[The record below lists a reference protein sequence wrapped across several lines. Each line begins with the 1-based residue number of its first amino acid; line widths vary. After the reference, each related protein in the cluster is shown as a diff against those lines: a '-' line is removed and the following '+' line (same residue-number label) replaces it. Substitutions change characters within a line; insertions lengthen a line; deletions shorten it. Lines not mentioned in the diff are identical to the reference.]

1 MKQLLFLIFILTN
14 SMLMAQSQ
22 AIDQKW
28 KEIDQ
33 QMQNGQFKSIQ
44 PKIDEIKT
52 LSKKENNQQSYLKAL
67 FYEAKIK
74 VATTDETD
82 DVNFVFELFKKE
94 ADGKSTVN
102 NAIVHSYLAEL
113 YQLYFNE
120 NRWKIQSRTNVENQ
134 SGTDVRFWTEKTFN
148 QVIDDHFSKSIQY
161 KNDLIDAKSQ
171 DYKMI
176 LNVAGEA
183 KTAQQQ
189 ADLTPTLY
197 DVLAK
202 KYINYLN
209 QNNNQEKAKLLL
221 TDLVDINKRKG
232 FENAVLY
239 NELLLVENKRNSIS
253 IQEFIKLKEALAAK
267 YPKAWY
273 SAYVYA
279 TLATDYYG
287 LQEDKLAN
295 INKIFGVQEKVAKL
309 YPDTEEKKVIDNLI
323 SKIKSQELNVQAEK
337 YLNENQNTPIQL
349 THKNLTKVFV
359 KIFAYNEGFDGK
371 QKLQVLNVY
380 NDNRIADAQKFL
392 NSLKVV
398 DQYAIDV
405 KSFDDFQ
412 KHATIVKLNPLKAGR
427 YIVLFSNNAEFKINT
442 KDEIDFLDVMVS
454 KYAVNPLND
463 KLSVV
468 NRETG
473 KPEANV
479 TVELSNFTNYD
490 KKETKVVVADKNGVI
505 QIPSGWRNFQ
515 YRVKDEHTIYSTYYY
530 NYYNED
536 VRSTNE
542 VKIFTDRAIY
552 RPGQTVYFKG
562 IFYTS
567 RDKTR
572 KVIPN
577 TKLTLGV
584 YDVNQKEIS
593 KVDLITNEF
602 GSVNGNFVLPNNGLT
617 GNFTIKPINSQG
629 YYSFKVEEY
638 KRPKFKVEIEKNK
651 GVYSLNDQV
660 KVEGKAIAFSGANI
674 DNAKVSYRVYR
685 QEIFTFW
692 PWYRIIPP
700 NRGEREEITFGETT
714 TDAEGKFNFEF
725 VAKPAS
731 EKKKDEVRTYNYFIE
746 VNATDING
754 ETQSASSSVKVGD
767 TRMTLNVNIPE
778 KTKADE
784 LKAFKVA
791 VKNLNDETLEGK
803 GHVEIYALNAPKEIV
818 RRQKFTTDYNYYSKE
833 EFKKLFPNEPYGDE
847 MNPKTWKIDQ
857 KVFESDFDTNVSNEI
872 KFNQASNL
880 AEGYYVVK
888 GFVLDGTQKV
898 EVDKLIYVS
907 NEKKAN
913 EIKTLLTV
921 SSNESTFE
929 PKDIAKVE
937 FKSGV
942 KDAYVYYEVEANQV
956 IIEKGFLDLNKKS
969 KVEIP
974 IKEEYR
980 GGIYMNYVMTKF
992 NDVQSGSLNLAVPFT
1007 DKQLKV
1013 TAEVLRDKLTP
1024 GAKEKWQLKI
1034 EGPNKDKVSAEVLAS
1049 MYDASLDQ
1057 FASNSLD
1064 FNVYNFTNPRRNNPF
1079 NLYQFYM
1086 TTPSNVI
1093 YNHTNYDFYARG
1105 YAGLDLNLFDFGFNQ
1120 YRMSRRMMKVAAP
1133 TANVNREG
1141 KESISQTG
1149 GGEVNLVGGIEMD
1162 SANAYEEV
1170 DIALQDKALGLI
1182 TSSDNITIR
1191 GISSVDNPNA
1201 LYVIDGVVYD
1211 KAPNLNSDDIQS
1223 INVLKGEEATAL
1235 YGARGAN
1242 GVVVITTRKGANA
1255 ALDQVK
1261 ARTNLNE
1268 TAFFYPTLKTD
1279 ADGNIMI
1286 EFTTPESLT
1295 EWKFMALAHTPDL
1308 KTGYLEQNVRTQ
1320 KDLMVVPNMPRF
1332 LREGDRISVSS
1343 KINNLSDNALN
1354 GSAKLMLF
1362 DAFTN
1367 QPIDAQFKLTNAV
1380 QNFNV
1385 AKGSS
1390 DQVTWTI
1397 DVPKNVQ
1404 AVVYRVVASAGDFS
1418 DGEESALPI
1427 LTNRMMVT
1435 ETLPI
1440 YVKEGQNKSFRF
1452 ENMVNNKSTSLDN
1465 FKLTFEMT
1473 TNPIWYAIFS
1483 LPYLREYPYEC
1494 AEQVFSRLYGNMIS
1508 EKVIRSNPK
1517 IKAVFDDWNKKG
1529 ELKSK
1534 LQLNQELKN
1543 IILEETPWVKN
1554 AESEEEQMKQI
1565 AVLFQLNQMQTEM
1578 KSAFQKLS
1586 DKQQSNG
1593 GFAWFDG
1600 GRPNEYITTHIV
1612 SGFGNMKKMEV
1623 NFKAFEIDVNPLI
1636 KKAIQF
1642 IDDENLKR
1650 FNEFKKDQKSLKD
1663 VVYADGLHYLYA
1675 RSFFLTEYPL
1685 AKELEE
1691 MKTAMLKNLNDTKLD
1706 LSLQQKAMAAI
1717 VMNRFGMQPAA
1728 KIAVNSIKEKAVLS
1742 DELGM
1747 YWKENQPG
1755 WFWYQAPVETQ
1766 ALLIEAFDEVSK
1778 DEKSV
1783 EEMKVW
1789 LLKNRQ
1795 TNQWNSTKATTKAVY
1810 ALMNFGKSWMDAEKG
1825 IDVKIGNQK
1834 LNLDQNTQS
1843 GSGYVKTSWNKAE
1856 IKPEMGSV
1864 EVAKTSPGVAWG
1876 AMYWQYFEDLDKI
1889 KSAETG
1895 IRFNKKLFVK
1905 QNTTNGPVLK
1915 EITTSTPIKVGD
1927 IVTVRLEI
1935 SIDRNMQFVHI
1946 KDMRASGFEPVNV
1959 LSGYK
1964 WKGEFGYYES
1974 TRDAATNFFS
1984 DFMRKG
1990 TYVFEYDL
1998 KANNAG
2004 NFSNGITSMQN
2015 MYAPELSAQ
2024 SEGIRVEIK

>member
-1 MKQLLFLIFILTN
+1 
-14 SMLMAQSQ
+14 
-22 AIDQKW
+22 
-28 KEIDQ
+28 
-33 QMQNGQFKSIQ
+33 
-44 PKIDEIKT
+44 
-52 LSKKENNQQSYLKAL
+52 
-67 FYEAKIK
+67 
-74 VATTDETD
+74 
-82 DVNFVFELFKKE
+82 
-94 ADGKSTVN
+94 
-102 NAIVHSYLAEL
+102 
-113 YQLYFNE
+113 
-120 NRWKIQSRTNVENQ
+120 
-134 SGTDVRFWTEKTFN
+134 
-148 QVIDDHFSKSIQY
+148 
-161 KNDLIDAKSQ
+161 
-171 DYKMI
+171 
-176 LNVAGEA
+176 
-183 KTAQQQ
+183 
-189 ADLTPTLY
+189 
-197 DVLAK
+197 
-202 KYINYLN
+202 
-209 QNNNQEKAKLLL
+209 
-221 TDLVDINKRKG
+221 
-232 FENAVLY
+232 
-239 NELLLVENKRNSIS
+239 
-253 IQEFIKLKEALAAK
+253 
-267 YPKAWY
+267 
-273 SAYVYA
+273 
-279 TLATDYYG
+279 
-287 LQEDKLAN
+287 LQEL
-295 INKIFGVQEKVAKL
+295 
-309 YPDTEEKKVIDNLI
+309 
-323 SKIKSQELNVQAEK
+323 SVQAEK
-337 YLNENQNTPIQL
+337 YINENQNTPIQL
-349 THKNLTKVFV
+349 THKNLSQVFV
-359 KIFAYNEGFDGK
+359 KVFTYNEGFDGK
-371 QKLQVLNVY
+371 QKIQALNVY
-380 NDNRIADAQKFL
+380 NENRIVEAQKFL

-398 DQYAIDV
+398 DQYTIDV
-405 KSFDDFQ
+405 KSFEDYQ
-412 KHATIVKLNPLKAGR
+412 NHSTIVKLNPLKSGR
-427 YIVLFSNNAEFKINT
+427 YIVLFSNNSEFKINT
-442 KDEIDFLDVMVS
+442 KDDIDYLDVMVS
-454 KYAVNPLND
+454 KYAINSLNE
-463 KLSVV
+463 KVSVV

-473 KPEANV
+473 KPESNV
-479 TVELSNFTNYD
+479 AVEFSNLSDYN
-490 KKETKVVVADKNGVI
+490 KKETKTLTSDKDGI
-505 QIPSGWRNFQ
+505 IAFPAAWRNFQ
-515 YRVKDEHTIYSTYYY
+515 YRIKDEHTIYSTYYY
-530 NYYNED
+530 NYDRYDND
-536 VRSTNE
+536 DYST

-562 IFYTS
+562 IYYSSKDKS
-567 RDKTR
+567 RN
-572 KVIPN
+572 VIPN
-577 TKLTLGV
+577 SKLTIGL
-584 YDVNQKEIS
+584 YDVNGKELS
-593 KVDLITNEF
+593 KVDLTTNEF
-602 GSVNGNFVLPNNGLT
+602 GSVNGSFVLPSSALT
-617 GNFTIKPINSQG
+617 GNFTIRPVNVQG

-651 GVYSLNDQV
+651 GVYSLNDKV

-692 PWYRIIPP
+692 PWYRSIPAG
-700 NRGEREEITFGETT
+700 RGEREEITFGDTT

-754 ETQSASSSVKVGD
+754 ETQSESSSVKVGD
-767 TRMTLNVNIPE
+767 TRMSLNVAILE
-778 KTKADE
+778 KTKADD
-784 LKAFKVA
+784 LKAFKVE
-791 VKNLNDETLEGK
+791 VKNLNDEKLDGK
-803 GHVEIYALNAPKEIV
+803 GHIEIYSLNAPKEVV
-818 RRQKFTTDYNYYSKE
+818 RRQKFTTDYNVYTKE

-847 MNPKTWKIDQ
+847 MNPKSWTTNQ
-857 KVFESDFDTNVSNEI
+857 KVFESDFDTKVSDEI
-872 KFNQASNL
+872 TFNQASNL
-880 AEGYYVVK
+880 EEGYYVIK
-888 GFVLDGTQKV
+888 GFVLDGMQKV
-898 EVDKLIYVS
+898 EVDKLVYVS

-913 EIKTLLTV
+913 EIKTLLAV
-921 SSNESTFE
+921 SPNQSIYQ
-929 PKDIAKVE
+929 PKDVAKID
-937 FKSGV
+937 FKSGS
-942 KDAYVYYEVEANQV
+942 KNTFVYYEVEANQT
-956 IIEKGFLDLNKKS
+956 IIEKGFLDLSKKS
-969 KVEIP
+969 VVEIP

-980 GGIYMNYVMTKF
+980 GGIYVNYAMTKF
-992 NDVQSGSLNLAVPFT
+992 NDVQTGSLNLAVPFT
-1007 DKQLKV
+1007 NKQLKV
-1013 TAEVLRDKLTP
+1013 SAEVLRDKLTP

-1064 FNVYNFTNPRRNNPF
+1064 FNVYNFTNSRRNNPF
-1079 NLYQFYM
+1079 NLYQFYI
-1086 TTPSNVI
+1086 TNQSRPI
-1093 YNHTNYDFYARG
+1093 YYRTNYDFYARG

-1120 YRMSRRMMKVAAP
+1120 YRMNRMMRKSVAAS
-1133 TANVNREG
+1133 T
-1141 KESISQTG
+1141 STSQTG
-1149 GGEVNLVGGIEMD
+1149 GGEVQMEAADAEV
-1162 SANAYEEV
+1162 AYV
-1170 DIALQDKALGLI
+1170 AK
-1182 TSSDNITIR
+1182 SSNSEGAPTVIR
-1191 GISSVDNPNA
+1191 GNANFHLVDNPNV
-1201 LYVIDGVVYD
+1201 LYVVDGVVYD
-1211 KAPNLNSDDIQS
+1211 KAPELNSDDVQLM
-1223 INVLKGEEATAL
+1223 NVLKGEEATAL

-1242 GVVVITTRKGANA
+1242 GVVLITTKKGANA
-1255 ALDQVK
+1255 ALDNVK

-1268 TAFFYPTLKTD
+1268 TAFFYPNLKTD
-1279 ADGNIMI
+1279 AKGNVII

-1295 EWKFMALAHTPDL
+1295 EWKFMAIAHTPDL

-1332 LREGDRISVSS
+1332 LREGDQISVSS
-1343 KINNLSDNALN
+1343 KINNLSDKVLN

-1367 QPIDAQFKLTNAV
+1367 QPIDAQFNLKNAV
-1380 QNFNV
+1380 QNFSV

-1440 YVKEGQNKSFRF
+1440 YVKEGQKKSFQF
-1452 ENMVNNKSTSLDN
+1452 ENMINNKSTSLDN

-1508 EKVIRSNPK
+1508 EKVINSNPK

-1612 SGFGNMKKMEV
+1612 SGFGNMKKMDV
-1623 NFKAFEIDVNPLI
+1623 NFKVFEIDVNPLI

-1650 FNEFKKDQKSLKD
+1650 FKEFKKDQKSFKD
-1663 VVYADGLHYLYA
+1663 VTYSDGLHYLYA
-1675 RSFFLTEYPL
+1675 RSFFLEDYPMT
-1685 AKELEE
+1685 KELEE

-1717 VMNRFGMQPAA
+1717 VMNRFQMQSAA
-1728 KIAVNSIKEKAVLS
+1728 KIVVNSIKEKAVES
-1742 DELGM
+1742 DEMGM

-1766 ALLIEAFDEVSK
+1766 SLLIEAFDEVTK

-1810 ALMNFGKSWMDAEKG
+1810 ALMNFGKSWIDADKG

-1834 LNLDQNTQS
+1834 FDLDKNSQA
-1843 GSGYVKTSWNKAE
+1843 GSGYVKTSWNKEE
-1856 IKPEMGSV
+1856 IKPEMGKV
-1864 EVAKTSPGVAWG
+1864 EVSKTSPGVAWG

-1895 IRFNKKLFVK
+1895 IKFNKKLFVK
-1905 QNTTNGPVLK
+1905 SNSANGPILK

-1935 SIDRNMQFVHI
+1935 SVDRNMQFVHI
-1946 KDMRASGFEPVNV
+1946 KDMCASGFEPVNV

-1974 TRDAATNFFS
+1974 MRDAATNFFA
-1984 DFMRKG
+1984 DYMRKG

>member
-1 MKQLLFLIFILTN
+1 MKQFLFLLLILTN
-14 SMLMAQSQ
+14 SMLMAQSPT
-22 AIDQKW
+22 IDQKW

-33 QMQNGQFKSIQ
+33 QMQNGQFKSLQ
-44 PKIDEIKT
+44 QKIDELKT
-52 LSKKENNQQSYLKAL
+52 LSKKGNNQQSYLKAL

-74 VATTDETD
+74 VATSDETD
-82 DVNFVFELFKKE
+82 DVNFVFDLFKKDLDE
-94 ADGKSTVN
+94 KSIVN
-102 NAIVHSYLAEL
+102 NAIVYSYLAEL
-113 YQLYFNE
+113 YQLYYNE
-120 NRWKIQSRTNVENQ
+120 NRWKINSRTTIENQ
-134 SGTDVRFWTEKTFN
+134 ATNDVRFWTEDTFKKTIN
-148 QVIDDHFSKSIQY
+148 DYFSKSIQP
-161 KNDLIDAKSQ
+161 KNELINAKSQ

-176 LNVAGEA
+176 LNIAND
-183 KTAQQQ
+183 KKNAQQQ
-189 ADLTPTLY
+189 FDLTPTLY

-209 QNNNQEKAKLLL
+209 ENDEKDKANQLLS
-221 TDLVDINKRKG
+221 DLVEINKQKNN
-232 FENAVLY
+232 ENAVLY
-239 NELLLVENKRNSIS
+239 NELILIDSNRGSTSV
-253 IQEFIKLKEALAAK
+253 QEIIKQKESLATK

-273 SAYVYA
+273 SSYVYA

-295 INKIFGVQEKVAKL
+295 VNKIFEIQQKVAKL
-309 YPDTEEKKVIDNLI
+309 YPNSEELENINNLV
-323 SKIKSQELNVQAEK
+323 SKIKSQELSVQAER
-337 YLNENQNTPIQL
+337 YINENQNTPIQL
-349 THKNLTKVFV
+349 THKNIDKVYV
-359 KIFAYNEGFDGK
+359 KVLAYNEGFDGK
-371 QKLQVLNVY
+371 DKIQALNVY
-380 NDNRIADAQKFL
+380 NENKIAEAQKFL

-405 KSFDDFQ
+405 KSFEDYQ
-412 KHATIVKLNPLKAGR
+412 NHSTIVKLNPLKSGR
-427 YIVLFSNNAEFKINT
+427 YIVLFSNNSEFRINT
-442 KDEIDFLDVMVS
+442 KDDIDYLDVMVS
-454 KYAVNPLND
+454 KYAINSLND

-473 KPEANV
+473 KPESNV
-479 TVELSNFTNYD
+479 AVEFSNLTNYN
-490 KKETKVVVADKNGVI
+490 KKETKTLTSDKDGI
-505 QIPSGWRNFQ
+505 ITIPSGWRNLQ

-530 NYYNED
+530 DYNRDDED
-536 VRSTNE
+536 DDSS

-562 IFYTS
+562 IYYS
-567 RDKTR
+567 SKDKTR
-572 KVIPN
+572 NVIPN
-577 TKLTLGV
+577 SKLTIALH
-584 YDVNQKEIS
+584 DVNNKELS
-593 KVDLITNEF
+593 KIDLTTNEF
-602 GSVNGNFVLPNNGLT
+602 GSVNGSFILPSSALT
-617 GNFTIKPINSQG
+617 GDFSIRAINEDG

-660 KVEGKAIAFSGANI
+660 KVEGKAIAFSGATI

-692 PWYRIIPP
+692 PWYRSIPVG
-700 NRGEREEITFGETT
+700 RGEREEMTFGDTT
-714 TDAEGKFNFEF
+714 TDAEGKFNFDF

-754 ETQSASSSVKVGD
+754 ETQSESSSVKVGD
-767 TRMTLNVNIPE
+767 TRMSLTIAISE
-778 KTKADE
+778 KTKADK
-784 LKAFKVA
+784 LKSFNVE
-791 VKNLNDETLEGK
+791 VKNLNDEKLDGK
-803 GHVEIYALNAPKEIV
+803 GHIEIYSLNAPKEIV
-818 RRQKFTTDYNYYSKE
+818 RRQKFTTDYNFYSKE
-833 EFKKLFPNEPYGDE
+833 EFKKIFPNEPYGDE
-847 MNPKTWKIDQ
+847 MNPKTWTTNQ
-857 KVFESDFDTNVSNEI
+857 KVFEIDFDTKISDEI

-880 AEGYYVVK
+880 EEGYYVIK
-888 GFVLDGTQKV
+888 GFVMDGTQKV

-913 EIKTLLTV
+913 EIKTLLAV
-921 SSNESTFE
+921 SPNKSTYA
-929 PKDIAKVE
+929 PKDVAKIE
-937 FKSGV
+937 FKSGS
-942 KDAYVYYEVEANQV
+942 KDTYVYYEVEANQT
-956 IIEKGFLDLNKKS
+956 IIEKGFLDLSEKS
-969 KVEIP
+969 VVEIP

-980 GGIYMNYVMTKF
+980 GGIYVNYAMTKF
-992 NDVQSGSLNLAVPFT
+992 NDVRTGSLNLAVPFIN
-1007 DKQLKV
+1007 KQLKV

-1064 FNVYNFTNPRRNNPF
+1064 FKVYDFTNSRKNNPF
-1079 NLYQFYM
+1079 NLYQFYI
-1086 TTPSNVI
+1086 TNPSRPI
-1093 YNHTNYDFYARG
+1093 YYRTNYDFYARG

-1120 YRMSRRMMKVAAP
+1120 YRMNRRMMKSVAAP
-1133 TANVNREG
+1133 AQMNNELAGNVVGVQVEAADASL
-1141 KESISQTG
+1141 EAAVVTG
-1149 GGEVNLVGGIEMD
+1149 YGIPGSTNNM
-1162 SANAYEEV
+1162 
-1170 DIALQDKALGLI
+1170 
-1182 TSSDNITIR
+1182 TIR
-1191 GISSVDNPNA
+1191 GISSMEGNENA
-1201 LYVIDGVVYD
+1201 LYVVDGVVYD
-1211 KAPNLNSDDIQS
+1211 KAPELNSDDVQS
-1223 INVLKGEEATAL
+1223 INVLKGEQATAL
-1235 YGARGAN
+1235 YGARGVN
-1242 GVVVITTRKGANA
+1242 GVVVITTKKGANT
-1255 ALDQVK
+1255 ALDNVK

-1268 TAFFYPTLKTD
+1268 TAFFYPNLKTD
-1279 ADGNIMI
+1279 AKGNVII

-1295 EWKFMALAHTPDL
+1295 EWKFMAIAHTPDL
-1308 KTGYLEQNVRTQ
+1308 KTGYLEQSVRTQ

-1332 LREGDRISVSS
+1332 LREGDKISVSS
-1343 KINNLSDNALN
+1343 KINNLSDKVLN

-1367 QPIDAQFKLTNAV
+1367 QPIDAQFKLTNAT
-1380 QNFNV
+1380 QNFSV

-1440 YVKEGQNKSFRF
+1440 YVKEGQKKSFQF
-1452 ENMVNNKSTSLDN
+1452 ENMINNKSTSLDH

-1473 TNPIWYAIFS
+1473 TNPIWYAVFS

-1508 EKVIRSNPK
+1508 EKVINSNPK

-1636 KKAIQF
+1636 KKAIQY
-1642 IDDENLKR
+1642 IDNENLNR
-1650 FNEFKKDQKSLKD
+1650 FKEFKKDQKSFKD
-1663 VVYADGLHYLYA
+1663 VVYSDGLHYLYA
-1675 RSFFLTEYPL
+1675 RSFFLEDYPMS
-1685 AKELEE
+1685 KELDE
-1691 MKTAMLKNLNDTKLD
+1691 MKTVMLKNLNDKKLD
-1706 LSLQQKAMAAI
+1706 LSLQQKAMTAI
-1717 VMNRFGMQPAA
+1717 VMNRFGMQSAA
-1728 KIAVNSIKEKAVLS
+1728 KIVVNSIKEKAVES
-1742 DELGM
+1742 DEMGM

-1766 ALLIEAFDEVSK
+1766 AFLIEAFDEVSK

-1810 ALMNFGKSWMDAEKG
+1810 ALMNFGKSWIDADKG
-1825 IDVKIGNQK
+1825 ITVKIGNT
-1834 LNLDQNTQS
+1834 NFDLDKNAQA
-1843 GSGYVKTSWNKAE
+1843 GSGYVKTSWNKEE
-1856 IKPEMGSV
+1856 IKPEMGKV
-1864 EVAKTSPGVAWG
+1864 EVVKTSAGIAWG

-1895 IRFNKKLFVK
+1895 IKFNKKLFIK
-1905 QNTTNGPVLK
+1905 QNSANGPVLK

-1935 SIDRNMQFVHI
+1935 SVDRNMQFVHI

-1974 TRDAATNFFS
+1974 TRDAAINFFS
-1984 DFMRKG
+1984 DYMRKG

>member
-1 MKQLLFLIFILTN
+1 MKQLLFLLLILTN
-14 SMLMAQSQ
+14 SMLMAQSPT
-22 AIDQKW
+22 IDQKW

-44 PKIDEIKT
+44 PKIDELKT
-52 LSKKENNQQSYLKAL
+52 LSKKQNNQQSYLKAL

-74 VATTDETD
+74 VATSDETD
-82 DVNFVFELFKKE
+82 DVNFIFDLFKKDLDE
-94 ADGKSTVN
+94 KSIVN
-102 NAIVHSYLAEL
+102 NAIVYSYLAEL
-113 YQLYFNE
+113 YQLYYNE
-120 NRWKIQSRTNVENQ
+120 NRWKINSRTNVENQ
-134 SGTDVRFWTEKTFN
+134 ATNDVRFWTEDTFKKTIN
-148 QVIDDHFSKSIQY
+148 DYFSKSIQP
-161 KNDLIDAKSQ
+161 KNELINAKSQ

-176 LNVAGEA
+176 LNIVND
-183 KTAQQQ
+183 KKNAQQQ
-189 ADLTPTLY
+189 FDLTPTLY
-197 DVLAK
+197 DVLARN
-202 KYINYLN
+202 YINYLN
-209 QNNNQEKAKLLL
+209 ENDEKDKANQLLS
-221 TDLVDINKRKG
+221 DLVEINKQKNN
-232 FENAVLY
+232 ENAVLY
-239 NELLLVENKRNSIS
+239 NELILIDSNRGSTSV
-253 IQEFIKLKEALAAK
+253 QEIIKQKESLATK

-273 SAYVYA
+273 SSYVYA

-295 INKIFGVQEKVAKL
+295 VNKIFELQQKVAKL
-309 YPDTEEKKVIDNLI
+309 YPNSEELENINNLVL
-323 SKIKSQELNVQAEK
+323 KIKSQELSVQAER
-337 YLNENQNTPIQL
+337 YINENQNTPIQL
-349 THKNLTKVFV
+349 THKNLSQVFV

-371 QKLQVLNVY
+371 DKIQALNVY
-380 NDNRIADAQKFL
+380 NENRIAEAQKFL

-405 KSFDDFQ
+405 KSFEDYQ
-412 KHATIVKLNPLKAGR
+412 NHSTIVKLNSLKSGR
-427 YIVLFSNNAEFKINT
+427 YIVLFSNNSEFRINT
-442 KDEIDFLDVMVS
+442 KDDIDYLDVMVS
-454 KYAVNPLND
+454 KYAINSLND

-473 KPEANV
+473 KPESNV
-479 TVELSNFTNYD
+479 AVEFSNLTNYN
-490 KKETKVVVADKNGVI
+490 KKETKTLTSDKDGI
-505 QIPSGWRNFQ
+505 ITIPSGWRNLQ

-530 NYYNED
+530 DYDRYDED
-536 VRSTNE
+536 DDSS

-562 IFYTS
+562 IYFTNKGKE
-567 RDKTR
+567 RQVLPKR
-572 KVIPN
+572 KV
-577 TKLTLGV
+577 TFFLE
-584 YDVNQKEIS
+584 DVNGKDITEIE
-593 KVDLITNEF
+593 LTTNEF
-602 GSVNGNFVLPNNGLT
+602 GSVNGNFVLPANGLT
-617 GNFTIKPINSQG
+617 GDFRIYVENDDVDELGSH
-629 YYSFKVEEY
+629 SFKVEEY

-651 GVYSLNDQV
+651 GVYSLNDKV

-692 PWYRIIPP
+692 PWYRSIPAG
-700 NRGEREEITFGETT
+700 RGEREEITFGDTT

-725 VAKPAS
+725 VAKSAS

-754 ETQSASSSVKVGD
+754 ETQSESSSVKVGD
-767 TRMTLNVNIPE
+767 TRMSLNITISE
-778 KTKADE
+778 KTKADD
-784 LKAFKVA
+784 LKAFKIE
-791 VKNLNDETLEGK
+791 VKNLNDEKLDGK
-803 GHVEIYALNAPKEIV
+803 GHVEIYSLNAPKEIV
-818 RRQKFTTDYNYYSKE
+818 RRQKFTTDYNVYSKE
-833 EFKKLFPNEPYGDE
+833 EFKKIFPNEPYGDE
-847 MNPKTWKIDQ
+847 MNPKTWTTNQ
-857 KVFESDFDTNVSNEI
+857 KVFESDFDTKISDEI

-880 AEGYYVVK
+880 EEGYYVVK
-888 GFVLDGTQKV
+888 GFVFDGTQKV

-913 EIKTLLTV
+913 AIKTLLAV
-921 SSNESTFE
+921 SPNKSTFE
-929 PKDIAKVE
+929 PKDVAKIE
-937 FKSGV
+937 FKSGS
-942 KDAYVYYEVEANQV
+942 KDTYVYYEVEANQL
-956 IIEKGFLDLNKKS
+956 IIEKGFLDLSKKS
-969 KVEIP
+969 VVEIP

-980 GGIYMNYVMTKF
+980 GGIYVNYAMTKF
-992 NDVQSGSLNLAVPFT
+992 NDVQTGSLNLAVPFT
-1007 DKQLKV
+1007 NKQLKV
-1013 TAEVLRDKLTP
+1013 SVEVLRDKLTP

-1079 NLYQFYM
+1079 NLYQFYL
-1086 TTPSNVI
+1086 TNQSRAI
-1093 YNHTNYDFYARG
+1093 YYRTNYDFYARG

-1120 YRMSRRMMKVAAP
+1120 YSMNRRMMKSVAAP
-1133 TANVNREG
+1133 TSNVENELAG
-1141 KESISQTG
+1141 NVAGIQVEAADVALEESVVVGFGQVKKENITG
-1149 GGEVNLVGGIEMD
+1149 GNVV
-1162 SANAYEEV
+1162 
-1170 DIALQDKALGLI
+1170 
-1182 TSSDNITIR
+1182 IR
-1191 GISSVDNPNA
+1191 GASSLQGNENA
-1201 LYVIDGVVYD
+1201 LYVVDGVVYD
-1211 KAPNLNSDDIQS
+1211 KAPELNPDDIQS
-1223 INVLKGEEATAL
+1223 MNVLKGGEATAL

-1242 GVVVITTRKGANA
+1242 GVVVITTKKGANA
-1255 ALDQVK
+1255 ALDNVK

-1268 TAFFYPTLKTD
+1268 TAFFYPNLKTD
-1279 ADGNIMI
+1279 AKGNSII

-1295 EWKFMALAHTPDL
+1295 EWKFMAIAHTPDL

-1332 LREGDRISVSS
+1332 LREGDQISVSS
-1343 KINNLSDNALN
+1343 KINNLSDKVLN

-1380 QNFNV
+1380 QNFSV
-1385 AKGSS
+1385 ARGNS

-1440 YVKEGQNKSFRF
+1440 YVKEGQKKSFQF
-1452 ENMVNNKSTSLDN
+1452 ENMTNNKSTSLDN

-1508 EKVIRSNPK
+1508 EKVINSNPK

-1612 SGFGNMKKMEV
+1612 SGFGNMKKMDV

-1650 FNEFKKDQKSLKD
+1650 FKEFKKDQKSFKD
-1663 VVYADGLHYLYA
+1663 VVYSDGLHYLYA
-1675 RSFFLTEYPL
+1675 RSFFLEDYPMS
-1685 AKELEE
+1685 KELEE

-1717 VMNRFGMQPAA
+1717 VMNRFQMQSMA
-1728 KIAVNSIKEKAVLS
+1728 KIVVNSIKEKAVES
-1742 DELGM
+1742 DEMGM

-1766 ALLIEAFDEVSK
+1766 SLLIEAFDEVTK

-1810 ALMNFGKSWMDAEKG
+1810 ALM
-1825 IDVKIGNQK
+1825 
-1834 LNLDQNTQS
+1834 
-1843 GSGYVKTSWNKAE
+1843 
-1856 IKPEMGSV
+1856 
-1864 EVAKTSPGVAWG
+1864 
-1876 AMYWQYFEDLDKI
+1876 
-1889 KSAETG
+1889 
-1895 IRFNKKLFVK
+1895 
-1905 QNTTNGPVLK
+1905 
-1915 EITTSTPIKVGD
+1915 
-1927 IVTVRLEI
+1927 
-1935 SIDRNMQFVHI
+1935 
-1946 KDMRASGFEPVNV
+1946 
-1959 LSGYK
+1959 
-1964 WKGEFGYYES
+1964 
-1974 TRDAATNFFS
+1974 
-1984 DFMRKG
+1984 
-1990 TYVFEYDL
+1990 
-1998 KANNAG
+1998 
-2004 NFSNGITSMQN
+2004 
-2015 MYAPELSAQ
+2015 
-2024 SEGIRVEIK
+2024 

>member
-82 DVNFVFELFKKE
+82 DVNFIFDLFKKE
-94 ADGKSTVN
+94 LGGKSTVN

-120 NRWKIQSRTNVENQ
+120 NRWKIQGRTNVENQ
-134 SGTDVRFWTEKTFN
+134 SGTDVRFWTEETFN

-209 QNNNQEKAKLLL
+209 QNNNQEKANLLL

-239 NELLLVENKRNSIS
+239 NELLLVENKRNLIS
-253 IQEFIKLKEALAAK
+253 AQEFIKLKEALAAK

-295 INKIFGVQEKVAKL
+295 VNKIFDIQEKVAKL
-309 YPDTEEKKVIDNLI
+309 YPDTEEKKVIDNLV

-412 KHATIVKLNPLKAGR
+412 EHATIVKLNPLKAGR

-479 TVELSNFTNYD
+479 AVELSNFTNYN

-584 YDVNQKEIS
+584 YDVNQKEVS

-651 GVYSLNDQV
+651 GIYSLNDQV

-692 PWYRIIPP
+692 PWYRSIPA
-700 NRGEREEITFGETT
+700 NRGEREEIAFGETA

-731 EKKKDEVRTYNYFIE
+731 EKKKDEIRTYNYFIE

-754 ETQSASSSVKVGD
+754 ETQSESSSVKVGD
-767 TRMTLNVNIPE
+767 TRMTLNVNISE
-778 KTKADE
+778 KTKAEE
-784 LKAFKVA
+784 LKTFKVD

-818 RRQKFTTDYNYYSKE
+818 RRQKFTTDYNVYSKE

-880 AEGYYVVK
+880 EEGYYVVK
-888 GFVLDGTQKV
+888 GFVLDGMQKV
-898 EVDKLIYVS
+898 EVDKLIYIS
-907 NEKKAN
+907 NEKKTN

-921 SSNESTFE
+921 SSNKSTFQ
-929 PKDIAKVE
+929 PKDVAKVE

-980 GGIYMNYVMTKF
+980 GGIYMNYAMTKF

-1034 EGPNKDKVSAEVLAS
+1034 EGPNKDKVSEEVLAG

-1105 YAGLDLNLFDFGFNQ
+1105 YAGLELNLFDFGFNQ

-1133 TANVNREG
+1133 TANVANELAG
-1141 KESISQTG
+1141 SIAGVQAEAADAS
-1149 GGEVNLVGGIEMD
+1149 L
-1162 SANAYEEV
+1162 EEV
-1170 DIALQDKALGLI
+1170 VTVGYGGPGGA
-1182 TSSDNITIR
+1182 DNIRIR
-1191 GISSVDNPNA
+1191 GASSLAGYEKA
-1201 LYVIDGVVYD
+1201 LYVVDGVVHD
-1211 KAPNLNSDDIQS
+1211 KAPNFNSDDIQS
-1223 INVLKGEEATAL
+1223 MNVLKGEEATAL

-1242 GVVVITTRKGANA
+1242 GVVVITTKKGANT

-1332 LREGDRISVSS
+1332 LREGDKVSVSS
-1343 KINNLSDNALN
+1343 KINNLSDNVLN

-1367 QPIDAQFKLTNAV
+1367 QPIDGQFKLTNAV
-1380 QNFNV
+1380 QNFSV

-1440 YVKEGQNKSFRF
+1440 YVKEGQKKSFRF

-1508 EKVIRSNPK
+1508 EKVINSNPK
-1517 IKAVFDDWNKKG
+1517 IKVVFDDWNKKG

-1623 NFKAFEIDVNPLI
+1623 NFKAFEMDINPLV

-1663 VVYADGLHYLYA
+1663 IVYADGLHYLYA

-1717 VMNRFGMQPAA
+1717 VMNRFGMQPVA
-1728 KIAVNSIKEKAVLS
+1728 KTVVNSIKEKAVLS

-1778 DEKSV
+1778 DAKSV

-1834 LNLDQNTQS
+1834 LDLDQNTQA

-1856 IKPEMGSV
+1856 IKLDMGSV

-1905 QNTTNGPVLK
+1905 QNTANGPVLK
-1915 EITTSTPIKVGD
+1915 EITISTPIKVGD

-1935 SIDRNMQFVHI
+1935 STDRNMQFVHI

>member
-1 MKQLLFLIFILTN
+1 MKQFLFLLLILTN
-14 SMLMAQSQ
+14 SMLMAQSPT
-22 AIDQKW
+22 IDQKW

-33 QMQNGQFKSIQ
+33 QMQNGQFKSLQ
-44 PKIDEIKT
+44 QKIDELKT
-52 LSKKENNQQSYLKAL
+52 LSKKGNNQQSYLKAL
-67 FYEAKIK
+67 FYESKIK
-74 VATTDETD
+74 VATSDEKD
-82 DVNFVFELFKKE
+82 DVNFVFDLFKKE
-94 ADGKSTVN
+94 LNEKSNVN
-102 NAIVHSYLAEL
+102 NAITNSYLADL

-120 NRWKIQSRTNVENQ
+120 NRWKINSRTTIENQ
-134 SGTDVRFWTEKTFN
+134 ATNDVRFWTEETFN
-148 QVIDDHFSKSIQY
+148 KTINNYFSKSIQP
-161 KNDLIDAKSQ
+161 KNELINAKSQ
-171 DYKMI
+171 EYKMI
-176 LNVAGEA
+176 LNLADD
-183 KTAQQQ
+183 KKNAQEQL
-189 ADLTPTLY
+189 DLTPTLY
-197 DVLAK
+197 DILVK

-209 QNNNQEKAKLLL
+209 QNDEKDKANQLLN
-221 TDLVDINKRKG
+221 DLVQLNTQKNN
-232 FENAVLY
+232 ENAVLY
-239 NELLLVENKRNSIS
+239 NELILIDSKRGSTS
-253 IQEFIKLKEALAAK
+253 VQEIIKQKEILATK

-273 SAYVYA
+273 SSYVYA

-287 LQEDKLAN
+287 LEEDKLAN
-295 INKIFGVQEKVAKL
+295 VKKIFDVQEKIAKQ
-309 YPDTEEKKVIDNLI
+309 YPNSEEKRVVDNLV
-323 SKIKSQELNVQAEK
+323 SKIKAQELNVLAEK
-337 YLNENQNTPIQL
+337 YINDNQNTPIQL
-349 THKNLTKVFV
+349 THKNIDKVYV
-359 KIFAYNEGFDGK
+359 KVLAYNAGFDDK
-371 QKLQVLNVY
+371 QKSQILNVY
-380 NDNRIADAQKFL
+380 NENRITEAQNFL

-398 DQYAIDV
+398 DHYTIDV
-405 KSFDDFQ
+405 KSFEDFQ
-412 KHATIVKLNPLKAGR
+412 NHSTIVKLNPLKSAR
-427 YIVLFSNNAEFKINT
+427 YIVLFSNNSEFKINT
-442 KDEIDFLDVMVS
+442 KDDIDYLDIMVS
-454 KYAVNPLND
+454 KYAINSLND

-473 KPEANV
+473 KPES
-479 TVELSNFTNYD
+479 TISVEFSNLTNYN
-490 KKETKVVVADKNGVI
+490 KKEFKTLVSDKNGMI

-530 NYYNED
+530 DYDRYDED
-536 VRSTNE
+536 DEDFSVQ
-542 VKIFTDRAIY
+542 IFTDRAIY

-562 IFYTS
+562 IYFTNKGKE
-567 RDKTR
+567 RQVLPKK
-572 KVIPN
+572 KVTIF
-577 TKLTLGV
+577 LE
-584 YDVNQKEIS
+584 DVNGKDITEIE
-593 KVDLITNEF
+593 LTTNEF
-602 GSVNGNFVLPNNGLT
+602 GSVNGNFVLPANGLT
-617 GNFTIKPINSQG
+617 GDFRIYAENDDVDELGSH
-629 YYSFKVEEY
+629 SFKVEEY

-651 GVYSLNDQV
+651 GVYSLNDKV
-660 KVEGKAIAFSGANI
+660 KVEGKAIAFSGATI

-692 PWYRIIPP
+692 PWYRSIPVG
-700 NRGEREEITFGETT
+700 RGEREEMTFGDTT

-754 ETQSASSSVKVGD
+754 ETQSESSSVKVGD
-767 TRMTLNVNIPE
+767 TRMTLTIAISE

-784 LKAFKVA
+784 LNSFNVE
-791 VKNLNDETLEGK
+791 VKNLNDEKLDGK
-803 GHVEIYALNAPKEIV
+803 GHIEIYSLNAPKEIV
-818 RRQKFTTDYNYYSKE
+818 RRQKFTTDYNFYSKE
-833 EFKKLFPNEPYGDE
+833 EFKKIFPNEPYGDE
-847 MNPKTWKIDQ
+847 MNPKTWTTNQ
-857 KVFESDFDTNVSNEI
+857 KVFESDFDTKISDEI

-880 AEGYYVVK
+880 EEGYYVIK
-888 GFVLDGTQKV
+888 GFVMDGTQKV

-913 EIKTLLTV
+913 EIKTLLAV
-921 SSNESTFE
+921 SPNKSTYA
-929 PKDIAKVE
+929 PKDVAKIE
-937 FKSGV
+937 FKSGS
-942 KDAYVYYEVEANQV
+942 KDTYVYYEVEANQT
-956 IIEKGFLDLNKKS
+956 IIEKGFLDLSEKS
-969 KVEIP
+969 VVEIP

-980 GGIYMNYVMTKF
+980 GGIYVNYAMTKF
-992 NDVQSGSLNLAVPFT
+992 NDVRTGSLNLAVPFT
-1007 DKQLKV
+1007 NKQLKV
-1013 TAEVLRDKLTP
+1013 SAEVLRDKLTP

-1064 FNVYNFTNPRRNNPF
+1064 FNVYNFTNSRRNNPF
-1079 NLYQFYM
+1079 NLYQFYS
-1086 TTPSNVI
+1086 TNPSRAI
-1093 YNHTNYDFYARG
+1093 YYRTNYDFYARG

-1120 YRMSRRMMKVAAP
+1120 YRMNRMMRKSAAP
-1133 TANVNREG
+1133 NQPSTITERVEGIQMEPAADVSLEGSVVTALGITRDKKSLG
-1141 KESISQTG
+1141 YASSDSIS
-1149 GGEVNLVGGIEMD
+1149 
-1162 SANAYEEV
+1162 
-1170 DIALQDKALGLI
+1170 
-1182 TSSDNITIR
+1182 IR
-1191 GISSVDNPNA
+1191 GISSSDNPNA
-1201 LYVIDGVVYD
+1201 LYVVDGVVYD
-1211 KAPNLNSDDIQS
+1211 KAPELNSDDVQS
-1223 INVLKGEEATAL
+1223 INVLKGEQATAL

-1242 GVVVITTRKGANA
+1242 GVIIITTKKGANA

-1268 TAFFYPTLKTD
+1268 TAFFYPNLKTD
-1279 ADGNIMI
+1279 AKGSVII

-1295 EWKFMALAHTPDL
+1295 EWKFMAIAHTPDL

-1332 LREGDRISVSS
+1332 LREGDKISVSS
-1343 KINNLSDNALN
+1343 KINNLSDKVLN

-1367 QPIDAQFKLTNAV
+1367 QPIDAQFKLTNAT
-1380 QNFNV
+1380 QNFSV

-1440 YVKEGQNKSFRF
+1440 YVKEGQNKSFQF
-1452 ENMVNNKSTSLDN
+1452 ENMINNKSTSLDH

-1473 TNPIWYAIFS
+1473 TNPIWYAVFS

-1508 EKVIRSNPK
+1508 EKVINSNPK

-1554 AESEEEQMKQI
+1554 AESEEEQRKQI

-1612 SGFGNMKKMEV
+1612 SGFGNMKKMDV

-1636 KKAIQF
+1636 KKAIQY
-1642 IDDENLKR
+1642 IDNENLNR
-1650 FNEFKKDQKSLKD
+1650 FKEFKKDQKSFKNI
-1663 VVYADGLHYLYA
+1663 VYSDGLHYLYA
-1675 RSFFLTEYPL
+1675 RSFFLEDYPMS
-1685 AKELEE
+1685 KNLEE
-1691 MKTAMLKNLNDTKLD
+1691 MKTAMLKNLNDTKLE

-1717 VMNRFGMQPAA
+1717 VMNRFGMQSAA
-1728 KIAVNSIKEKAVLS
+1728 KIVVNSIKEKAVES
-1742 DELGM
+1742 DEMGM

-1766 ALLIEAFDEVSK
+1766 AFLIEAFDEVSK

-1810 ALMNFGKSWMDAEKG
+1810 ALMNFGKSWIDADKG
-1825 IDVKIGNQK
+1825 ITVKIGNT
-1834 LNLDQNTQS
+1834 NFDLDKNSQA
-1843 GSGYVKTSWNKAE
+1843 GSGYVKTSWNKEE
-1856 IKPEMGSV
+1856 IKPEMGKV

-1895 IRFNKKLFVK
+1895 IQFNKKLFVK
-1905 QNTTNGPVLK
+1905 TNSANGPVLK

-1984 DFMRKG
+1984 DYMRKG

>member
-1 MKQLLFLIFILTN
+1 MKQLLFLLLILTN
-14 SMLMAQSQ
+14 SMLMAQSPT
-22 AIDQKW
+22 IDQKW

-44 PKIDEIKT
+44 PKIDELKA
-52 LSKKENNQQSYLKAL
+52 LSRKQNNQQSYLKAL

-74 VATTDETD
+74 VATSDETD
-82 DVNFVFELFKKE
+82 DVNFVFDLFKKDLDE
-94 ADGKSTVN
+94 KSIVN
-102 NAIVHSYLAEL
+102 NAIVYSYLAEL
-113 YQLYFNE
+113 YQLYYNE
-120 NRWKIQSRTNVENQ
+120 NRWKINSRTNVENQ
-134 SGTDVRFWTEKTFN
+134 ATNDVRFWTEDTFKKTIN
-148 QVIDDHFSKSIQY
+148 DYFSKSIQP
-161 KNDLIDAKSQ
+161 KNELINAKSQ

-176 LNVAGEA
+176 LNLAED
-183 KTAQQQ
+183 KKNAQQQ
-189 ADLTPTLY
+189 LDLTPTLY
-197 DVLAK
+197 DVLARN
-202 KYINYLN
+202 YINYLN
-209 QNNNQEKAKLLL
+209 ENDEKDKANQLLS
-221 TDLVDINKRKG
+221 DLVEINKQKNN
-232 FENAVLY
+232 ENAVLY
-239 NELLLVENKRNSIS
+239 NELILIDSNRGSTSV
-253 IQEFIKLKEALAAK
+253 QEIIKQKESLATK

-273 SAYVYA
+273 SSYVYA

-295 INKIFGVQEKVAKL
+295 VNKIFELQQKVAKL
-309 YPDTEEKKVIDNLI
+309 YPNSEELENINNLV
-323 SKIKSQELNVQAEK
+323 SKIKSQELSVQAER
-337 YLNENQNTPIQL
+337 YINENQNTPIQL
-349 THKNLTKVFV
+349 THKNLSQVFV
-359 KIFAYNEGFDGK
+359 RIFAYNEGFDGK
-371 QKLQVLNVY
+371 DKVQALNVY
-380 NDNRIADAQKFL
+380 NENKIAEAQKFL

-405 KSFDDFQ
+405 KSFEDYQ
-412 KHATIVKLNPLKAGR
+412 NHSTIVKLNPLKSGR
-427 YIVLFSNNAEFKINT
+427 YIVLFSNNSEFRINT
-442 KDEIDFLDVMVS
+442 KDDIDYLDVMVS
-454 KYAVNPLND
+454 KYAINSLND

-473 KPEANV
+473 KPESNV
-479 TVELSNFTNYD
+479 AVEFSNLTNYN
-490 KKETKVVVADKNGVI
+490 KKETKTLTSDKDGI
-505 QIPSGWRNFQ
+505 ITIPSGWRNLQ

-530 NYYNED
+530 DYDRDDED
-536 VRSTNE
+536 DDSS

-562 IFYTS
+562 IYYLS
-567 RDKTR
+567 KDKTR
-572 KVIPN
+572 NIIPN
-577 TKLTLGV
+577 SKLTIAL
-584 YDVNQKEIS
+584 YDVNNKELS
-593 KVDLITNEF
+593 KIDLTTNEF
-602 GSVNGNFVLPNNGLT
+602 GSVNGSFILPSSALT
-617 GNFTIKPINSQG
+617 GNFSIRAINEDG

-651 GVYSLNDQV
+651 GVYSLNDKV

-692 PWYRIIPP
+692 PWYRSIPAG
-700 NRGEREEITFGETT
+700 RGEREEITFGDTT

-754 ETQSASSSVKVGD
+754 ETQSESSSVKVGD
-767 TRMTLNVNIPE
+767 TRISLNIAISE
-778 KTKADE
+778 KAKVDD
-784 LKAFKVA
+784 LKAFKIE
-791 VKNLNDETLEGK
+791 VKNLNDEKLDGK
-803 GHVEIYALNAPKEIV
+803 GHVEIYSLNAPKEIV
-818 RRQKFTTDYNYYSKE
+818 RRQKFTTDYNIYSKE
-833 EFKKLFPNEPYGDE
+833 EFKKIFPNEPYGDE
-847 MNPKTWKIDQ
+847 INPKTWTTNQ
-857 KVFESDFDTNVSNEI
+857 KVFESDFDTKVSDEI

-880 AEGYYVVK
+880 EEGYYVFK
-888 GFVLDGTQKV
+888 GFVMDGTQKV
-898 EVDKLIYVS
+898 EVDKLVYVS

-913 EIKTLLTV
+913 EIKTLLAV
-921 SSNESTFE
+921 SPNQSTYQ
-929 PKDIAKVE
+929 PKDVAKIE
-937 FKSGV
+937 FKSGS
-942 KDAYVYYEVEANQV
+942 KNTFVYYEVEANQT
-956 IIEKGFLDLNKKS
+956 IIEKGFLDLSKKS
-969 KVEIP
+969 VVEIP

-980 GGIYMNYVMTKF
+980 GGIYVNYAMTKF
-992 NDVQSGSLNLAVPFT
+992 NDVQTGSLNLAIPFT
-1007 DKQLKV
+1007 NKQLKV

-1064 FNVYNFTNPRRNNPF
+1064 FNVYNFTNSRRNNPF
-1079 NLYQFYM
+1079 NLYQFYS
-1086 TTPSNVI
+1086 TNSSRAI
-1093 YNHTNYDFYARG
+1093 YYRTNYDFYARG

-1120 YRMSRRMMKVAAP
+1120 YRMNRRMMKSVAAP
-1133 TANVNREG
+1133 SANVENELAG
-1141 KESISQTG
+1141 SVAGIQVETADAEVAYVAKSSNS
-1149 GGEVNLVGGIEMD
+1149 GEAPTV
-1162 SANAYEEV
+1162 
-1170 DIALQDKALGLI
+1170 
-1182 TSSDNITIR
+1182 IR
-1191 GISSVDNPNA
+1191 GNANYYLADNSLA
-1201 LYVIDGVVYD
+1201 LYVIDGIVYD
-1211 KAPNLNSDDIQS
+1211 KMPELNPDDIQS
-1223 INVLKGEEATAL
+1223 MNILKGGEATAL

-1242 GVVVITTRKGANA
+1242 GVVVITTKKGANA
-1255 ALDQVK
+1255 ALDNVK

-1268 TAFFYPTLKTD
+1268 TAFFYPNLKTD
-1279 ADGNIMI
+1279 SKGNVII

-1295 EWKFMALAHTPDL
+1295 EWKFMAIAYTPDL

-1332 LREGDRISVSS
+1332 LREGDQISVSS
-1343 KINNLSDNALN
+1343 KINNLSDKVLN

-1367 QPIDAQFKLTNAV
+1367 QPIDAQFKLINAV
-1380 QNFNV
+1380 QDFSV

-1440 YVKEGQNKSFRF
+1440 YVKEGQKKSFQF
-1452 ENMVNNKSTSLDN
+1452 ENMMNNKLTSLDN

-1508 EKVIRSNPK
+1508 EKVINSNPK

-1586 DKQQSNG
+1586 DKQLSNG

-1612 SGFGNMKKMEV
+1612 SGFGNMKKMDV

-1650 FNEFKKDQKSLKD
+1650 FKEFKKDQKSFKD
-1663 VVYADGLHYLYA
+1663 VTYSDGLHYLYA
-1675 RSFFLTEYPL
+1675 RSFFLEDYPMS
-1685 AKELEE
+1685 KELEE

-1717 VMNRFGMQPAA
+1717 VMNRFQMQSAA
-1728 KIAVNSIKEKAVLS
+1728 KIVVNSIKEKAVES
-1742 DELGM
+1742 DEMGM

-1766 ALLIEAFDEVSK
+1766 SLLIEAFDEVTK

-1810 ALMNFGKSWMDAEKG
+1810 ALMNFGKSWIDADKG

-1834 LNLDQNTQS
+1834 FDLDKNSQA
-1843 GSGYVKTSWNKAE
+1843 GSGYVKTSWNKEE
-1856 IKPEMGSV
+1856 IKPEMGKV
-1864 EVAKTSPGVAWG
+1864 EVSKTSPGVAWG

-1895 IRFNKKLFVK
+1895 IKFNKKLFVK
-1905 QNTTNGPVLK
+1905 SNSANGPILK

-1935 SIDRNMQFVHI
+1935 SVDRNMQFVHI
-1946 KDMRASGFEPVNV
+1946 KDMRASGFEPVNA

-1984 DFMRKG
+1984 DYMRKG

>member
-1 MKQLLFLIFILTN
+1 MKQFLFLLLILTN
-14 SMLMAQSQ
+14 SMLMAQSPT
-22 AIDQKW
+22 IDQKW

-33 QMQNGQFKSIQ
+33 QMQNGQFKSLQ
-44 PKIDEIKT
+44 PKIDELKA

-67 FYEAKIK
+67 FYESKIK
-74 VATTDETD
+74 VATSDEKD
-82 DVNFVFELFKKE
+82 DVNFVFDLFKKE
-94 ADGKSTVN
+94 LNEKSNVN
-102 NAIVHSYLAEL
+102 NAITNSYLADL
-113 YQLYFNE
+113 YQLYYNE
-120 NRWKIQSRTNVENQ
+120 NSWKINSRTTIENQ
-134 SGTDVRFWTEKTFN
+134 ATNDVRFWTEETFKKTIN
-148 QVIDDHFSKSIQY
+148 NYFSKSIQP
-161 KNDLIDAKSQ
+161 KNELINAKSQ
-171 DYKMI
+171 EYKMI
-176 LNVAGEA
+176 LNLADD
-183 KTAQQQ
+183 KKNAQEQL
-189 ADLTPTLY
+189 DLTPTLY
-197 DVLAK
+197 DVLVRN
-202 KYINYLN
+202 YINYLN
-209 QNNNQEKAKLLL
+209 QNDEKDKANQLLS
-221 TDLVDINKRKG
+221 DLVEINKQKNN
-232 FENAVLY
+232 ENAVLY
-239 NELLLVENKRNSIS
+239 NELILLENKRDSIS
-253 IQEFIKLKEALAAK
+253 IQDFIKQKEILATK
-267 YPKAWY
+267 YPKSWY
-273 SAYVYA
+273 SAFVYA

-287 LQEDKLAN
+287 LEEDKLAN
-295 INKIFGVQEKVAKL
+295 VKKIFDIQEKLAKL
-309 YPDTEEKKVIDNLI
+309 YPNSDEKRVVDNLVL
-323 SKIKSQELNVQAEK
+323 KIKAQELNVQAEK
-337 YLNENQNTPIQL
+337 YINENQNTPIQL
-349 THKNLTKVFV
+349 THKNIDKVYV
-359 KIFAYNEGFDGK
+359 KVLAYNAGFEDK
-371 QKLQVLNVY
+371 QKSQFLNVY
-380 NDNRIADAQKFL
+380 NKNRIAEAQKFL

-405 KSFDDFQ
+405 KSFEDFQ
-412 KHATIVKLNPLKAGR
+412 NHSTIVKLNPLNAGR
-427 YIVLFSNNAEFKINT
+427 YIVLFSNHSEFKINT
-442 KDEIDFLDVMVS
+442 KDDIDYLDVMVS
-454 KYAVNPLND
+454 KYAINSLND

-473 KPEANV
+473 KPES
-479 TVELSNFTNYD
+479 TISVEFSNLTNYN
-490 KKETKVVVADKNGVI
+490 KKEFKTLVSDKNGMI
-505 QIPSGWRNFQ
+505 QIPSGWRNLQ

-530 NYYNED
+530 DYDRDDED
-536 VRSTNE
+536 DDSS

-562 IFYTS
+562 IYYS
-567 RDKTR
+567 SKDKTR
-572 KVIPN
+572 NVIPN
-577 TKLTLGV
+577 SKLTIAL
-584 YDVNQKEIS
+584 YDVNNKELS
-593 KVDLITNEF
+593 KIDLTTNEF
-602 GSVNGNFVLPNNGLT
+602 GSVNGSFILPSSALT
-617 GNFTIKPINSQG
+617 GNFSIRAINSQG

-651 GVYSLNDQV
+651 GVYSLNDKV
-660 KVEGKAIAFSGANI
+660 KVEGKAIAFSGAAI

-692 PWYRIIPP
+692 PWYRSIPVG
-700 NRGEREEITFGETT
+700 RGQREEITFGETT

-746 VNATDING
+746 VNTTDING
-754 ETQSASSSVKVGD
+754 ETQSESSSVKVGD
-767 TRMTLNVNIPE
+767 TRMSLTIAISE
-778 KTKADE
+778 KTKVDD
-784 LKAFKVA
+784 LKSFKVE
-791 VKNLNDETLEGK
+791 VKNLNDEKLDGK
-803 GHVEIYALNAPKEIV
+803 GHIEIYSLNAPKEIV
-818 RRQKFTTDYNYYSKE
+818 RRQKFTTDYNFYSKK
-833 EFKKLFPNEPYGDE
+833 EFKKIFPNEPYGDE
-847 MNPKTWKIDQ
+847 MNPKTWTTNQ
-857 KVFESDFDTNVSNEI
+857 KVFESDFDTKISDEI

-880 AEGYYVVK
+880 EEGYYVVK
-888 GFVLDGTQKV
+888 GFVMDGTQKV

-913 EIKTLLTV
+913 AIKTLLAV
-921 SSNESTFE
+921 SPNKSTFE
-929 PKDIAKVE
+929 PKDVAKIE
-937 FKSGV
+937 FKSGS
-942 KDAYVYYEVEANQV
+942 KDTYVYYEVEANQT
-956 IIEKGFLDLNKKS
+956 IIEKGFLDLSKKS
-969 KVEIP
+969 VVEIP

-980 GGIYMNYVMTKF
+980 GGIYLNYAMTKF
-992 NDVQSGSLNLAVPFT
+992 NDVQTGSLNLAVPFT
-1007 DKQLKV
+1007 NKQLKV

-1064 FNVYNFTNPRRNNPF
+1064 FNVYNFTNRRRNNPF
-1079 NLYQFYM
+1079 NLYQFYI
-1086 TTPSNVI
+1086 TNQSRTI
-1093 YNHTNYDFYARG
+1093 YYRTNYDFYARG
-1105 YAGLDLNLFDFGFNQ
+1105 YADLDFNLFDFEFNQ
-1120 YRMSRRMMKVAAP
+1120 YRMNNRMKKSVVAP
-1133 TANVNREG
+1133 IST
-1141 KESISQTG
+1141 SQTG
-1149 GGEVNLVGGIEMD
+1149 GGEVVMKDMALPEASVDFLLQGKVSGLSGNPGSAD
-1162 SANAYEEV
+1162 S
-1170 DIALQDKALGLI
+1170 
-1182 TSSDNITIR
+1182 ITIR
-1191 GISSVDNPNA
+1191 GAGSLEGNENA
-1201 LYVIDGVVYD
+1201 LYVVDGVVYD
-1211 KAPNLNSDDIQS
+1211 KAPNFNPNDIQS
-1223 INVLKGEEATAL
+1223 MNVLKGEQATAL
-1235 YGARGAN
+1235 YGARGVN
-1242 GVVVITTRKGANA
+1242 GVVVITTKKGANA

-1268 TAFFYPTLKTD
+1268 TAFFYPNLKTD
-1279 ADGNIMI
+1279 AKGSVII

-1295 EWKFMALAHTPDL
+1295 EWKFMAIAHTPDL

-1332 LREGDRISVSS
+1332 LREGDKISVSS
-1343 KINNLSDNALN
+1343 KINNLSDKVLN

-1367 QPIDAQFKLTNAV
+1367 QPIDAQFKLTNAT
-1380 QNFNV
+1380 QNFSV

-1440 YVKEGQNKSFRF
+1440 YVKEGQNKSFQF
-1452 ENMVNNKSTSLDN
+1452 ENMINNKSTSLDN

-1508 EKVIRSNPK
+1508 EKVINSNPK

-1554 AESEEEQMKQI
+1554 AESEEEQRKQI

-1612 SGFGNMKKMEV
+1612 SGFGNMKKMDV

-1636 KKAIQF
+1636 KKAIQY
-1642 IDDENLKR
+1642 IDNENLNR
-1650 FNEFKKDQKSLKD
+1650 FKEFKKDQKSFKNI
-1663 VVYADGLHYLYA
+1663 VYSDGLHYLYA
-1675 RSFFLTEYPL
+1675 RSFFLEDYPMS
-1685 AKELEE
+1685 KNLEE
-1691 MKTAMLKNLNDTKLD
+1691 MKTAMLKNLNDTKLE

-1717 VMNRFGMQPAA
+1717 VMNRFGMQSAA
-1728 KIAVNSIKEKAVLS
+1728 KIVVNSIKEKAVES
-1742 DELGM
+1742 DEMGM

-1766 ALLIEAFDEVSK
+1766 AFLIEAFDEVSK

-1810 ALMNFGKSWMDAEKG
+1810 ALMNFGKSWIDADKG
-1825 IDVKIGNQK
+1825 ITVKIGNT
-1834 LNLDQNTQS
+1834 NFDLDKNSQA
-1843 GSGYVKTSWNKAE
+1843 GSGYVKTSWNKEE
-1856 IKPEMGSV
+1856 IKPEMGKV

-1895 IRFNKKLFVK
+1895 IQFNKKLFVK
-1905 QNTTNGPVLK
+1905 TNSANGPVLK

-1984 DFMRKG
+1984 DYMRKG

>member
-1 MKQLLFLIFILTN
+1 MKQFLFLLLILTN
-14 SMLMAQSQ
+14 SMLMAQSPT
-22 AIDQKW
+22 IDQKW

-33 QMQNGQFKSIQ
+33 QMQNGQFKSLQ
-44 PKIDEIKT
+44 PKIDELKA

-67 FYEAKIK
+67 FYESKIK
-74 VATTDETD
+74 VATSDEKD
-82 DVNFVFELFKKE
+82 DVNFVFDLFKKE
-94 ADGKSTVN
+94 LNEKSNVN
-102 NAIVHSYLAEL
+102 NAITNSYLADL
-113 YQLYFNE
+113 YQLYYNE
-120 NRWKIQSRTNVENQ
+120 NRWKINSRTTIENQ
-134 SGTDVRFWTEKTFN
+134 ATNDVRFWTEETFKKTIN
-148 QVIDDHFSKSIQY
+148 NYFSKSIQP
-161 KNDLIDAKSQ
+161 KNELINAKSQ
-171 DYKMI
+171 EYKMI
-176 LNVAGEA
+176 LNLADDKKNTQE
-183 KTAQQQ
+183 QL
-189 ADLTPTLY
+189 DLTPTLY
-197 DVLAK
+197 DVLVRN
-202 KYINYLN
+202 YINYLN
-209 QNNNQEKAKLLL
+209 QNDEKDKANQLLS
-221 TDLVDINKRKG
+221 DLVEINKQKNN
-232 FENAVLY
+232 ENAVLY
-239 NELLLVENKRNSIS
+239 NELILLENKRDSIS
-253 IQEFIKLKEALAAK
+253 IQDFIKQKEILATK

-273 SAYVYA
+273 SSYVYA

-287 LQEDKLAN
+287 LEEDKLAN
-295 INKIFGVQEKVAKL
+295 VKKIFDVQEKIAKH
-309 YPDTEEKKVIDNLI
+309 YPNSEEKRVVDNLV
-323 SKIKSQELNVQAEK
+323 SKIKAQELNVLAEK
-337 YLNENQNTPIQL
+337 YINENQNTPIQL
-349 THKNLTKVFV
+349 THKNIDKIYVKVL
-359 KIFAYNEGFDGK
+359 AYNAGFDGK
-371 QKLQVLNVY
+371 EKIQILNVY
-380 NDNRIADAQKFL
+380 NKNRIAEAQKFL

-405 KSFDDFQ
+405 KSFEDYQ
-412 KHATIVKLNPLKAGR
+412 NHSTIVKLNPLNAGR
-427 YIVLFSNNAEFKINT
+427 YIVLFSNHSEFRINT
-442 KDEIDFLDVMVS
+442 KDDIDYLDVMVS
-454 KYAVNPLND
+454 KYAINSLND

-473 KPEANV
+473 KPES
-479 TVELSNFTNYD
+479 TISVEFSNLTNYN
-490 KKETKVVVADKNGVI
+490 KKETKTLTSDKDGI
-505 QIPSGWRNFQ
+505 ITIPSGWRNLQ

-530 NYYNED
+530 DYDRDDED
-536 VRSTNE
+536 DDSS

-562 IFYTS
+562 IYYS
-567 RDKTR
+567 SKDKTR
-572 KVIPN
+572 NVIPN
-577 TKLTLGV
+577 SKLTIAL
-584 YDVNQKEIS
+584 YDVNNKELS
-593 KVDLITNEF
+593 KIDLTTNEF
-602 GSVNGNFVLPNNGLT
+602 GSVNGSFILPSSALT
-617 GNFTIKPINSQG
+617 GNFSIRAINADG

-651 GVYSLNDQV
+651 GVYSLNDKV
-660 KVEGKAIAFSGANI
+660 KVEGKAIAFSGATI

-692 PWYRIIPP
+692 PWYRSIPVG
-700 NRGEREEITFGETT
+700 RGEREEITFGDTT
-714 TDAEGKFNFEF
+714 TDAEGKFNFDF

-754 ETQSASSSVKVGD
+754 ETQSESSSVKVGD
-767 TRMTLNVNIPE
+767 TRMTLTIAISE

-784 LKAFKVA
+784 LKSFNVE
-791 VKNLNDETLEGK
+791 VKNLNDEKLDGK
-803 GHVEIYALNAPKEIV
+803 GHIEIYSLNEPKEIV
-818 RRQKFTTDYNYYSKE
+818 RRQKFTTDYNFYSKE
-833 EFKKLFPNEPYGDE
+833 EFKKIFPNEPYGDE
-847 MNPKTWKIDQ
+847 MNPKTWTTNQ
-857 KVFESDFDTNVSNEI
+857 KVFESYFDTKISDEI

-880 AEGYYVVK
+880 EEGYYVIK
-888 GFVLDGTQKV
+888 GFVMDGTQKV

-913 EIKTLLTV
+913 AIKTLLAV
-921 SSNESTFE
+921 SPNQSTYA
-929 PKDIAKVE
+929 PKDVAKID
-937 FKSGV
+937 FKSGS
-942 KDAYVYYEVEANQV
+942 KNTFVYYEVEANQT
-956 IIEKGFLDLNKKS
+956 IIEKGFLDLSKKS
-969 KVEIP
+969 VVEIP

-980 GGIYMNYVMTKF
+980 GGIYVNYAMTKF
-992 NDVQSGSLNLAVPFT
+992 NDVQTGSLNLAVPFMN
-1007 DKQLKV
+1007 KQLKV

-1064 FNVYNFTNPRRNNPF
+1064 FNVYNFTNSRRINPF
-1079 NLYQFYM
+1079 NLRQFYG
-1086 TTPSNVI
+1086 TNPSRPI
-1093 YNHTNYDFYARG
+1093 YYRTNYDFYARG
-1105 YAGLDLNLFDFGFNQ
+1105 YAGLDLNLFDFGFNH
-1120 YRMSRRMMKVAAP
+1120 YRMNRMMRKSVAPAP
-1133 TANVNREG
+1133 TAMRDELAGSVAGIQVEAA
-1141 KESISQTG
+1141 EASLEAAVVTG
-1149 GGEVNLVGGIEMD
+1149 YGIPGSTNNM
-1162 SANAYEEV
+1162 
-1170 DIALQDKALGLI
+1170 I
-1182 TSSDNITIR
+1182 IR
-1191 GISSVDNPNA
+1191 GISSMEGNENA

-1211 KAPNLNSDDIQS
+1211 KAPTLNSDDIQS
-1223 INVLKGEEATAL
+1223 INVLKGEQATAI

-1242 GVVVITTRKGANA
+1242 GVIIITTKKGANV

-1268 TAFFYPTLKTD
+1268 TAYFYPNLKTD
-1279 ADGNIMI
+1279 AKGNII
-1286 EFTTPESLT
+1286 VEFTTPESLT
-1295 EWKFMALAHTPDL
+1295 EWKFMAIAHTPDL

-1332 LREGDRISVSS
+1332 LREGDQISVSS
-1343 KINNLSDNALN
+1343 KINNLSDKVLN

-1367 QPIDAQFKLTNAV
+1367 QPIDVQFKLTNAV
-1380 QNFNV
+1380 QNFSV

-1404 AVVYRVVASAGDFS
+1404 AVVYRVVASAEDFS

-1440 YVKEGQNKSFRF
+1440 YVKEGQKKSFQF
-1452 ENMVNNKSTSLDN
+1452 ENMINNKSTSLDN

-1473 TNPIWYAIFS
+1473 TNPIWYAVFS
-1483 LPYLREYPYEC
+1483 LPYLREFPYEC

-1508 EKVIRSNPK
+1508 EKVINSNPK

-1612 SGFGNMKKMEV
+1612 SGFGNMKKMDV

-1636 KKAIQF
+1636 KKAIQY
-1642 IDDENLKR
+1642 IDNENLNR
-1650 FNEFKKDQKSLKD
+1650 FKEFKKDQKSFKD
-1663 VVYADGLHYLYA
+1663 VVYSDGLHYLYA
-1675 RSFFLTEYPL
+1675 RSFFLEDYPMS
-1685 AKELEE
+1685 KELDE

-1717 VMNRFGMQPAA
+1717 VMNRFGMQSAA
-1728 KIAVNSIKEKAVLS
+1728 KIVVNSIKEKAVES
-1742 DELGM
+1742 DEMGM

-1766 ALLIEAFDEVSK
+1766 SFLIEAFDEVSK

-1810 ALMNFGKSWMDAEKG
+1810 ALMNFGKSWIDADKG
-1825 IDVKIGNQK
+1825 ITVKIGNT
-1834 LNLDQNTQS
+1834 NFDLDKNSQA
-1843 GSGYVKTSWNKAE
+1843 GSGYMKTSWNKEE
-1856 IKPEMGSV
+1856 IKPEMGKV

-1895 IRFNKKLFVK
+1895 IQFNKKLFVK
-1905 QNTTNGPVLK
+1905 TNSANGPVLK

-1984 DFMRKG
+1984 DYMRKG

>member
-1 MKQLLFLIFILTN
+1 MKQFLFLLLILTN
-14 SMLMAQSQ
+14 SMLMAQSPT
-22 AIDQKW
+22 IDQKW

-33 QMQNGQFKSIQ
+33 QMQNGQFKSLQ
-44 PKIDEIKT
+44 PKIDELKA

-67 FYEAKIK
+67 FYESKIK
-74 VATTDETD
+74 VATSDEKD
-82 DVNFVFELFKKE
+82 DVNFVFDLFKKE
-94 ADGKSTVN
+94 LNEKSNVN
-102 NAIVHSYLAEL
+102 NAITNSYLADL
-113 YQLYFNE
+113 YQLYYNE
-120 NRWKIQSRTNVENQ
+120 NRWKINSRTTIENQ
-134 SGTDVRFWTEKTFN
+134 ATNDVRFWTEETFKKTIN
-148 QVIDDHFSKSIQY
+148 NYFSKSIQP
-161 KNDLIDAKSQ
+161 KNELINAKSQ
-171 DYKMI
+171 EYKMI
-176 LNVAGEA
+176 LNLADD
-183 KTAQQQ
+183 KKNAQEQL
-189 ADLTPTLY
+189 DLMPTLY
-197 DVLAK
+197 DVLVRN
-202 KYINYLN
+202 YINYLN
-209 QNNNQEKAKLLL
+209 QNDEKDKANQLLS
-221 TDLVDINKRKG
+221 DLVEINKQKNN
-232 FENAVLY
+232 ENAVLY
-239 NELLLVENKRNSIS
+239 NELILLENKRDSIS
-253 IQEFIKLKEALAAK
+253 IQDFIKQKEILATK

-273 SAYVYA
+273 SSYVYA

-287 LQEDKLAN
+287 LEEDKLAN
-295 INKIFGVQEKVAKL
+295 VKKIFDIQEKLAKH
-309 YPDTEEKKVIDNLI
+309 YPNSEEKRVVDNLV
-323 SKIKSQELNVQAEK
+323 SKIKAQELNVLAEK
-337 YLNENQNTPIQL
+337 YINENQNTPIQL
-349 THKNLTKVFV
+349 THKNIDKVYV
-359 KIFAYNEGFDGK
+359 KVLAYNAGFDGK
-371 QKLQVLNVY
+371 EKIQILNVY
-380 NDNRIADAQKFL
+380 NENRITEAQNFL

-398 DQYAIDV
+398 DHYTIDV
-405 KSFDDFQ
+405 KSFEDYQ
-412 KHATIVKLNPLKAGR
+412 NHSTIVKLNPLNAGR
-427 YIVLFSNNAEFKINT
+427 YIVLFSNHSEFKINT
-442 KDEIDFLDVMVS
+442 KDDIDYLDVMVS
-454 KYAVNPLND
+454 KYAINSLND

-473 KPEANV
+473 KPES
-479 TVELSNFTNYD
+479 TISVEFSNLTNYN
-490 KKETKVVVADKNGVI
+490 KKEFKTLVSDKNGMI
-505 QIPSGWRNFQ
+505 QIPSGWRNLQ

-530 NYYNED
+530 DYDRDDED
-536 VRSTNE
+536 DDSS

-562 IFYTS
+562 IYYS
-567 RDKTR
+567 SKDKTR
-572 KVIPN
+572 NVIPN
-577 TKLTLGV
+577 SKLTIAL
-584 YDVNQKEIS
+584 YDVNNKELS
-593 KVDLITNEF
+593 KIDLTTNEF
-602 GSVNGNFVLPNNGLT
+602 GSVNGSFILPSSALT
-617 GNFTIKPINSQG
+617 GNFSIRAINADG

-651 GVYSLNDQV
+651 GVYSLNDKV
-660 KVEGKAIAFSGANI
+660 KVEGKAIAFSGATI

-692 PWYRIIPP
+692 PWYRSIPVG
-700 NRGEREEITFGETT
+700 RGEREEITFGDTT

-754 ETQSASSSVKVGD
+754 ETQSESSSVKVGD
-767 TRMTLNVNIPE
+767 TRMSLNIAISE

-784 LKAFKVA
+784 LKSFNVE
-791 VKNLNDETLEGK
+791 VKNLNDEKLDGK
-803 GHVEIYALNAPKEIV
+803 GHIEIYSLNEPKEIV
-818 RRQKFTTDYNYYSKE
+818 RRQKFTTDYNFYSKE
-833 EFKKLFPNEPYGDE
+833 EFKKIFPNEPYGDE
-847 MNPKTWKIDQ
+847 MNPKTWTTNL
-857 KVFESDFDTNVSNEI
+857 KVFESDFDTKISDEI

-880 AEGYYVVK
+880 EEGYYVIK
-888 GFVLDGTQKV
+888 GFVMDGIQKV

-907 NEKKAN
+907 NEKKVNA
-913 EIKTLLTV
+913 IKTLLAV
-921 SSNESTFE
+921 SPNQSTYA
-929 PKDIAKVE
+929 PKDVAKID
-937 FKSGV
+937 FKSGS
-942 KDAYVYYEVEANQV
+942 KNTFVYYEVEANQT
-956 IIEKGFLDLNKKS
+956 IIEKGFLDLSEKS
-969 KVEIP
+969 VVEIP

-980 GGIYMNYVMTKF
+980 GGIYVNYAMTKF
-992 NDVQSGSLNLAVPFT
+992 NDVQTGSLNLAVPFT
-1007 DKQLKV
+1007 NKQLKV

-1064 FNVYNFTNPRRNNPF
+1064 FKVYDFTNSRKNNPF
-1079 NLYQFYM
+1079 NLYQFYI
-1086 TTPSNVI
+1086 TNPSRPI
-1093 YNHTNYDFYARG
+1093 YYRTNYDFYARG

-1120 YRMSRRMMKVAAP
+1120 YRMNNRMKKSVVAP
-1133 TANVNREG
+1133 IST
-1141 KESISQTG
+1141 SQTG
-1149 GGEVNLVGGIEMD
+1149 GGEVVMKDMALPEASVDFLLQGKVSGLSGNPGSAD
-1162 SANAYEEV
+1162 S
-1170 DIALQDKALGLI
+1170 
-1182 TSSDNITIR
+1182 ITIR
-1191 GISSVDNPNA
+1191 GAGSLEGNENA

-1211 KAPNLNSDDIQS
+1211 KAPELNPDDIQS
-1223 INVLKGEEATAL
+1223 MNVLKEGEATAI
-1235 YGARGAN
+1235 YGTRGAN
-1242 GVVVITTRKGANA
+1242 GVIIITTKKGVNA
-1255 ALDQVK
+1255 TLDQVK

-1268 TAFFYPTLKTD
+1268 TAFFYPNLKTD
-1279 ADGNIMI
+1279 SKGNII
-1286 EFTTPESLT
+1286 VEFTTPESLT
-1295 EWKFMALAHTPDL
+1295 EWKFMAIAHTPDL

-1332 LREGDRISVSS
+1332 LREGDKISVSS
-1343 KINNLSDNALN
+1343 KINNLSDKVLN

-1380 QNFNV
+1380 QNFSV

-1440 YVKEGQNKSFRF
+1440 YVKEGQKKSFQF
-1452 ENMVNNKSTSLDN
+1452 ENMINNKSTSLDH

-1473 TNPIWYAIFS
+1473 TNPIWYAVFS

-1508 EKVIRSNPK
+1508 EKVINSNPK

-1612 SGFGNMKKMEV
+1612 SGFGNMKKMDV

-1636 KKAIQF
+1636 KKAIQY
-1642 IDDENLKR
+1642 IDNENLNR
-1650 FNEFKKDQKSLKD
+1650 FKEFKKDQKSFKNI
-1663 VVYADGLHYLYA
+1663 VYSDGLHYLYA
-1675 RSFFLTEYPL
+1675 RSFFLEDYPMS
-1685 AKELEE
+1685 KDLEE
-1691 MKTAMLKNLNDTKLD
+1691 MKNAMLKNLNDSKFD

-1717 VMNRFGMQPAA
+1717 VMNRFGMQSAA
-1728 KIAVNSIKEKAVLS
+1728 KIVVNSIKEKAVES
-1742 DELGM
+1742 DEMGM

-1766 ALLIEAFDEVSK
+1766 AFLIEAFDEVSK

-1810 ALMNFGKSWMDAEKG
+1810 ALMNFGKSWIDADKG
-1825 IDVKIGNQK
+1825 ITVKIGNTNFDLDK
-1834 LNLDQNTQS
+1834 NLQA
-1843 GSGYVKTSWNKAE
+1843 GSGYVKTSWNKEE
-1856 IKPEMGSV
+1856 IKPEMGKV

-1895 IRFNKKLFVK
+1895 IQFNKKLFVK
-1905 QNTTNGPVLK
+1905 TNSANGPVLK

-1984 DFMRKG
+1984 DYMRKG

>member
-1 MKQLLFLIFILTN
+1 
-14 SMLMAQSQ
+14 
-22 AIDQKW
+22 
-28 KEIDQ
+28 
-33 QMQNGQFKSIQ
+33 
-44 PKIDEIKT
+44 
-52 LSKKENNQQSYLKAL
+52 
-67 FYEAKIK
+67 
-74 VATTDETD
+74 
-82 DVNFVFELFKKE
+82 
-94 ADGKSTVN
+94 
-102 NAIVHSYLAEL
+102 
-113 YQLYFNE
+113 
-120 NRWKIQSRTNVENQ
+120 
-134 SGTDVRFWTEKTFN
+134 
-148 QVIDDHFSKSIQY
+148 
-161 KNDLIDAKSQ
+161 
-171 DYKMI
+171 
-176 LNVAGEA
+176 
-183 KTAQQQ
+183 
-189 ADLTPTLY
+189 
-197 DVLAK
+197 
-202 KYINYLN
+202 
-209 QNNNQEKAKLLL
+209 
-221 TDLVDINKRKG
+221 
-232 FENAVLY
+232 
-239 NELLLVENKRNSIS
+239 
-253 IQEFIKLKEALAAK
+253 
-267 YPKAWY
+267 
-273 SAYVYA
+273 
-279 TLATDYYG
+279 
-287 LQEDKLAN
+287 
-295 INKIFGVQEKVAKL
+295 
-309 YPDTEEKKVIDNLI
+309 
-323 SKIKSQELNVQAEK
+323 
-337 YLNENQNTPIQL
+337 
-349 THKNLTKVFV
+349 
-359 KIFAYNEGFDGK
+359 
-371 QKLQVLNVY
+371 
-380 NDNRIADAQKFL
+380 
-392 NSLKVV
+392 
-398 DQYAIDV
+398 
-405 KSFDDFQ
+405 
-412 KHATIVKLNPLKAGR
+412 
-427 YIVLFSNNAEFKINT
+427 
-442 KDEIDFLDVMVS
+442 MVS

-479 TVELSNFTNYD
+479 AVELSNFTNYN

-584 YDVNQKEIS
+584 YDVNQKEVS

-651 GVYSLNDQV
+651 GIYSLNDQV

-692 PWYRIIPP
+692 PWYRSIPA
-700 NRGEREEITFGETT
+700 NRGEREEIAFGETA

-731 EKKKDEVRTYNYFIE
+731 EKKKDEIRTYNYFIE

-754 ETQSASSSVKVGD
+754 ETQSESSSVKVGD
-767 TRMTLNVNIPE
+767 TRMTLNVNISE
-778 KTKADE
+778 KTKAEE
-784 LKAFKVA
+784 LKTFKVD

-818 RRQKFTTDYNYYSKE
+818 RRQKFTTDYNVYSKE

-880 AEGYYVVK
+880 EEGYYVVK
-888 GFVLDGTQKV
+888 GFVLDGMQKV
-898 EVDKLIYVS
+898 EVDKLIYIS
-907 NEKKAN
+907 NEKKTN

-921 SSNESTFE
+921 SSNKSTFQ
-929 PKDIAKVE
+929 PKDVAKVE

-980 GGIYMNYVMTKF
+980 GGIYMNYAMTKF

-1034 EGPNKDKVSAEVLAS
+1034 EGPNKDKVSEEVLAG

-1105 YAGLDLNLFDFGFNQ
+1105 YAGLELNLFDFGFNQ

-1133 TANVNREG
+1133 TANVANELAG
-1141 KESISQTG
+1141 SIAGVQAEAADAS
-1149 GGEVNLVGGIEMD
+1149 L
-1162 SANAYEEV
+1162 EEV
-1170 DIALQDKALGLI
+1170 VTVGYGGPGGA
-1182 TSSDNITIR
+1182 DNIRIR
-1191 GISSVDNPNA
+1191 GASSLAGYEKA
-1201 LYVIDGVVYD
+1201 LYVVDGVVHD
-1211 KAPNLNSDDIQS
+1211 KAPNFNSDDIQS
-1223 INVLKGEEATAL
+1223 MNVLKGEEATAL

-1242 GVVVITTRKGANA
+1242 GVVVITTKKGANT

-1332 LREGDRISVSS
+1332 LREGDKVSVSS
-1343 KINNLSDNALN
+1343 KINNLSDNVLN

-1367 QPIDAQFKLTNAV
+1367 QPIDGQFKLTNAV
-1380 QNFNV
+1380 QNFSV

-1440 YVKEGQNKSFRF
+1440 YVKEGQKKSFRF

-1508 EKVIRSNPK
+1508 EKVINSNPK
-1517 IKAVFDDWNKKG
+1517 IKVVFDDWNKKG

-1623 NFKAFEIDVNPLI
+1623 NFKAFEMDINPLV

-1663 VVYADGLHYLYA
+1663 IVYADGLHYLYA

-1717 VMNRFGMQPAA
+1717 VMNRFGMQPVA
-1728 KIAVNSIKEKAVLS
+1728 KTVVNSIKEKAVLS

-1778 DEKSV
+1778 DAKSV

-1834 LNLDQNTQS
+1834 LDLDQNTQA

-1856 IKPEMGSV
+1856 IKLDMGSV

-1905 QNTTNGPVLK
+1905 QNTANGPVLK
-1915 EITTSTPIKVGD
+1915 EITISTPIKVGD

-1935 SIDRNMQFVHI
+1935 STDRNMQFVHI

>member
-1 MKQLLFLIFILTN
+1 
-14 SMLMAQSQ
+14 
-22 AIDQKW
+22 
-28 KEIDQ
+28 
-33 QMQNGQFKSIQ
+33 
-44 PKIDEIKT
+44 
-52 LSKKENNQQSYLKAL
+52 
-67 FYEAKIK
+67 
-74 VATTDETD
+74 
-82 DVNFVFELFKKE
+82 
-94 ADGKSTVN
+94 
-102 NAIVHSYLAEL
+102 
-113 YQLYFNE
+113 
-120 NRWKIQSRTNVENQ
+120 
-134 SGTDVRFWTEKTFN
+134 
-148 QVIDDHFSKSIQY
+148 
-161 KNDLIDAKSQ
+161 
-171 DYKMI
+171 
-176 LNVAGEA
+176 
-183 KTAQQQ
+183 
-189 ADLTPTLY
+189 
-197 DVLAK
+197 
-202 KYINYLN
+202 
-209 QNNNQEKAKLLL
+209 
-221 TDLVDINKRKG
+221 
-232 FENAVLY
+232 
-239 NELLLVENKRNSIS
+239 
-253 IQEFIKLKEALAAK
+253 
-267 YPKAWY
+267 
-273 SAYVYA
+273 
-279 TLATDYYG
+279 
-287 LQEDKLAN
+287 
-295 INKIFGVQEKVAKL
+295 
-309 YPDTEEKKVIDNLI
+309 
-323 SKIKSQELNVQAEK
+323 
-337 YLNENQNTPIQL
+337 
-349 THKNLTKVFV
+349 
-359 KIFAYNEGFDGK
+359 
-371 QKLQVLNVY
+371 
-380 NDNRIADAQKFL
+380 
-392 NSLKVV
+392 
-398 DQYAIDV
+398 
-405 KSFDDFQ
+405 
-412 KHATIVKLNPLKAGR
+412 
-427 YIVLFSNNAEFKINT
+427 YIVLFSNNSEFKINT
-442 KDEIDFLDVMVS
+442 KDDIDYLDIMVS
-454 KYAVNPLND
+454 KYAINSLND

-473 KPEANV
+473 KPESNV
-479 TVELSNFTNYD
+479 AVEFSNLTNYN
-490 KKETKVVVADKNGVI
+490 KKETKTLTSDKDGI
-505 QIPSGWRNFQ
+505 ITIPSGWRNLQ

-530 NYYNED
+530 DYDRDDED
-536 VRSTNE
+536 DDSS

-562 IFYTS
+562 IYYLS
-567 RDKTR
+567 KDKTR
-572 KVIPN
+572 NIIPN
-577 TKLTLGV
+577 SKLTIAL
-584 YDVNQKEIS
+584 YDVNNKELS
-593 KVDLITNEF
+593 KIDLTTNEF
-602 GSVNGNFVLPNNGLT
+602 GSVNGSFILPSSALT
-617 GNFTIKPINSQG
+617 GNFSIRAINEDG

-651 GVYSLNDQV
+651 GVYSLNDKV

-692 PWYRIIPP
+692 PWYRSIPAG
-700 NRGEREEITFGETT
+700 RGEREEITFGDTT

-725 VAKPAS
+725 VAKPVS

-754 ETQSASSSVKVGD
+754 ETQSESSSVKVGD
-767 TRMTLNVNIPE
+767 TRISLNIAISE
-778 KTKADE
+778 KAKVDD
-784 LKAFKVA
+784 LKAFKIE
-791 VKNLNDETLEGK
+791 VKNLNDEKLDGK
-803 GHVEIYALNAPKEIV
+803 GHVEIYSLNAPKEIV
-818 RRQKFTTDYNYYSKE
+818 RRQKFTTDYNIYSKE
-833 EFKKLFPNEPYGDE
+833 EFKKIFPNEPYGDE
-847 MNPKTWKIDQ
+847 MNPKTWTTNQ
-857 KVFESDFDTNVSNEI
+857 KVFESDFDTKISDEI

-880 AEGYYVVK
+880 EEGYYVVK
-888 GFVLDGTQKV
+888 GFVMDGTQKV

-913 EIKTLLTV
+913 AIKTLLAV
-921 SSNESTFE
+921 SPNKLTFE
-929 PKDIAKVE
+929 PKDVAKIE
-937 FKSGV
+937 FKSGS
-942 KDAYVYYEVEANQV
+942 KNTFVYYEVEANQT
-956 IIEKGFLDLNKKS
+956 IIEKGFLDLSKKS
-969 KVEIP
+969 VVEIP

-980 GGIYMNYVMTKF
+980 GGIYVNYAMTKF
-992 NDVQSGSLNLAVPFT
+992 NDVQTGSLNLAIPFT
-1007 DKQLKV
+1007 NKQLKV

-1064 FNVYNFTNPRRNNPF
+1064 FNVYNFTNSRRNNPF
-1079 NLYQFYM
+1079 NLYQFYL
-1086 TTPSNVI
+1086 TNPSRAI
-1093 YNHTNYDFYARG
+1093 YYRTNYDFYARG

-1120 YRMSRRMMKVAAP
+1120 YRMNRRMMKSVAAP
-1133 TANVNREG
+1133 IQMNNELAGNVHGILPDSAYVTADLEGGVVTGMGIVRDKKSLGYSTQAGEPGASANVTVRGVSSAE
-1141 KESISQTG
+1141 IS
-1149 GGEVNLVGGIEMD
+1149 
-1162 SANAYEEV
+1162 
-1170 DIALQDKALGLI
+1170 
-1182 TSSDNITIR
+1182 
-1191 GISSVDNPNA
+1191 NA
-1201 LYVIDGVVYD
+1201 LYVVDGVVYD
-1211 KAPNLNSDDIQS
+1211 IMPELNSDDIQS
-1223 INVLKGEEATAL
+1223 MNVLKGEEATAL

-1242 GVVVITTRKGANA
+1242 GVVIITTKKEANA
-1255 ALDQVK
+1255 TLDNVK

-1268 TAFFYPTLKTD
+1268 TAFFYPNLKTD
-1279 ADGNIMI
+1279 AKGNIII

-1295 EWKFMALAHTPDL
+1295 EWKFMAIAHTPDL

-1332 LREGDRISVSS
+1332 LREGDQISVSS
-1343 KINNLSDNALN
+1343 KINNLSDKVLN

-1380 QNFNV
+1380 QNFSV

-1440 YVKEGQNKSFRF
+1440 YVKEGQKKSFQF
-1452 ENMVNNKSTSLDN
+1452 DNMINNKSTSLDN

-1473 TNPIWYAIFS
+1473 TNPIWYAVFS

-1508 EKVIRSNPK
+1508 EKVINSNPK

-1543 IILEETPWVKN
+1543 IILEETPWMKN

-1565 AVLFQLNQMQTEM
+1565 AVLFELNQMQTEM

-1612 SGFGNMKKMEV
+1612 SGFGNMKKMDV

-1650 FNEFKKDQKSLKD
+1650 FKEFKKDQKSFKD
-1663 VVYADGLHYLYA
+1663 VTYSDGLHYLYA
-1675 RSFFLTEYPL
+1675 RSFFLEDYPMS
-1685 AKELEE
+1685 KELEE
-1691 MKTAMLKNLNDTKLD
+1691 MKTAMLKNLNDTKLE

-1717 VMNRFGMQPAA
+1717 VMNRFGMQSAA
-1728 KIAVNSIKEKAVLS
+1728 KIVVNSIKEKAVES
-1742 DELGM
+1742 DEMGM

-1766 ALLIEAFDEVSK
+1766 SLLIEAFDEVTK

-1810 ALMNFGKSWMDAEKG
+1810 ALMNFGKSWIDAEKG
-1825 IDVKIGNQK
+1825 IEVKIGNQK
-1834 LNLDQNTQS
+1834 IDLDNNAQA
-1843 GSGYVKTSWNKAE
+1843 GSGYVKTSWNKEE
-1856 IKPEMGSV
+1856 IKPEMGKV
-1864 EVAKTSPGVAWG
+1864 EVSKTSPGVAWG

-1895 IRFNKKLFVK
+1895 IKFNKKLFVK
-1905 QNTTNGPVLK
+1905 SNSANGPILK

-1935 SIDRNMQFVHI
+1935 SVDRNMQFVHI

-1974 TRDAATNFFS
+1974 TRDAVTNFFS
-1984 DFMRKG
+1984 DYMRKG

-2004 NFSNGITSMQN
+2004 NFSNGITSIQN

>member
-1 MKQLLFLIFILTN
+1 MKQLLFLLLILTN
-14 SMLMAQSQ
+14 SMLMAQSPT
-22 AIDQKW
+22 IDQKW

-44 PKIDEIKT
+44 PKIDELKA
-52 LSKKENNQQSYLKAL
+52 LSKKQNNQQSYLKAL

-74 VATTDETD
+74 VATSDETD
-82 DVNFVFELFKKE
+82 DVNFVFDLFKKDLDE
-94 ADGKSTVN
+94 KSNVN
-102 NAIVHSYLAEL
+102 NAIVYSYLAEL
-113 YQLYFNE
+113 YQLYYNE
-120 NRWKIQSRTNVENQ
+120 NRWKINSRTNVENQ
-134 SGTDVRFWTEKTFN
+134 ATNDVRFWTEDTFKKTIN
-148 QVIDDHFSKSIQY
+148 DYFSKSIQP
-161 KNDLIDAKSQ
+161 KNELINAKSQ

-176 LNVAGEA
+176 LNLAED
-183 KTAQQQ
+183 KKNAQQQ
-189 ADLTPTLY
+189 LDLTPTLY

-209 QNNNQEKAKLLL
+209 QNDEKDKANQLLN
-221 TDLVDINKRKG
+221 DLVQLNTQKNN
-232 FENAVLY
+232 ENAVLY
-239 NELLLVENKRNSIS
+239 NELILIDSKRGSTS
-253 IQEFIKLKEALAAK
+253 IQEIIKQKESLAIK

-273 SAYVYA
+273 SSYVYA

-295 INKIFGVQEKVAKL
+295 VNKIFEIQQKVAKL
-309 YPDTEEKKVIDNLI
+309 YPNSEELENINNLV
-323 SKIKSQELNVQAEK
+323 SKIKSQELSVQAEK
-337 YLNENQNTPIQL
+337 YINENQNTPIQL
-349 THKNLTKVFV
+349 AHKNLSQVFVKVFV
-359 KIFAYNEGFDGK
+359 YNEGFDGK
-371 QKLQVLNVY
+371 QKIQTLNVY
-380 NDNRIADAQKFL
+380 NENRISEAQKFL

-398 DQYAIDV
+398 DQYTIDV
-405 KSFDDFQ
+405 KSFEDYQ
-412 KHATIVKLNPLKAGR
+412 NHSTIVKLNPLKSGR
-427 YIVLFSNNAEFKINT
+427 YIVLFSNNSEFKINT
-442 KDEIDFLDVMVS
+442 KDDIDYLDIMVS
-454 KYAVNPLND
+454 KYAINSLNE
-463 KLSVV
+463 KVSVV

-473 KPEANV
+473 KPESNV
-479 TVELSNFTNYD
+479 AVEFSNLSDYN
-490 KKETKVVVADKNGVI
+490 KKEFKILTSDKDGI
-505 QIPSGWRNFQ
+505 ITIPSGWRNLQ

-530 NYYNED
+530 DYDRYDED
-536 VRSTNE
+536 DDSS

-562 IFYTS
+562 IYYS
-567 RDKTR
+567 SKDKTR
-572 KVIPN
+572 NVIPN
-577 TKLTLGV
+577 SKLTIALF
-584 YDVNQKEIS
+584 DVNNKELS
-593 KVDLITNEF
+593 KIDLKTNEF
-602 GSVNGNFVLPNNGLT
+602 GSVNGSFVLPSSALT
-617 GNFTIKPINSQG
+617 GNFTIRPVNVQG

-651 GVYSLNDQV
+651 GVYSLNDKV

-692 PWYRIIPP
+692 PWYRSIPAG
-700 NRGEREEITFGETT
+700 RGEREEITFGDTT

-754 ETQSASSSVKVGD
+754 ETQSEFSSVKVGD
-767 TRMTLNVNIPE
+767 TRMSLNVAVSE
-778 KTKADE
+778 KTKADD
-784 LKAFKVA
+784 LKAFKVE
-791 VKNLNDETLEGK
+791 VKNLNDEKLDGK
-803 GHVEIYALNAPKEIV
+803 GHIEIYSLNAPKEVV
-818 RRQKFTTDYNYYSKE
+818 RRQKFTTDYNFYSKE

-847 MNPKTWKIDQ
+847 MNPKTWTTNQ
-857 KVFESDFDTNVSNEI
+857 KVFESDFDTKASDEI
-872 KFNQASNL
+872 TFNQASNL
-880 AEGYYVVK
+880 EEGYYVIK
-888 GFVLDGTQKV
+888 GFVLDGTQKI
-898 EVDKLIYVS
+898 EVDKLVYVS

-913 EIKTLLTV
+913 EIKTLLAV
-921 SSNESTFE
+921 SPNQSTFQ
-929 PKDIAKVE
+929 PKDVAKID
-937 FKSGV
+937 FKSGS
-942 KDAYVYYEVEANQV
+942 KNTYVYYEVEANQI
-956 IIEKGFLDLNKKS
+956 IIEKGFLDLSKKS
-969 KVEIP
+969 IVEIP

-980 GGIYMNYVMTKF
+980 GGIYVNYAMTKF
-992 NDVQSGSLNLAVPFT
+992 NDVQTGSLNLAVPFT
-1007 DKQLKV
+1007 NKQLKV

-1064 FNVYNFTNPRRNNPF
+1064 FNVYNFTNSRRNNPF
-1079 NLYQFYM
+1079 NLYQFYS
-1086 TTPSNVI
+1086 TNPSRAI
-1093 YNHTNYDFYARG
+1093 YYRTNYDFYARG

-1120 YRMSRRMMKVAAP
+1120 YRMNRMMRKSVAAS
-1133 TANVNREG
+1133 AK
-1141 KESISQTG
+1141 KE
-1149 GGEVNLVGGIEMD
+1149 
-1162 SANAYEEV
+1162 YEEYLKMPAAEADLEGV
-1170 DIALQDKALGLI
+1170 DVVLQGKVSGLA
-1182 TSSDNITIR
+1182 TSSYNSIR
-1191 GISSVDNPNA
+1191 GASSLQGNENA

-1211 KAPNLNSDDIQS
+1211 KMPELNPDDIQS
-1223 INVLKGEEATAL
+1223 MNVLKGEEATAI
-1235 YGARGAN
+1235 YGSRGAN
-1242 GVVVITTRKGANA
+1242 GVIIITTKKGANA
-1255 ALDQVK
+1255 ALDNVK

-1268 TAFFYPTLKTD
+1268 TAFFYPNLKTD
-1279 ADGNIMI
+1279 AKGNVII

-1295 EWKFMALAHTPDL
+1295 EWKFMAIAHTPDL

-1332 LREGDRISVSS
+1332 LREGDQISVSS
-1343 KINNLSDNALN
+1343 KINNLSDKVLN

-1367 QPIDAQFKLTNAV
+1367 QSIDAQFKLTNAV
-1380 QNFNV
+1380 QNFSV

-1418 DGEESALPI
+1418 DREESALPI

-1440 YVKEGQNKSFRF
+1440 YVKEGQKKSFQF
-1452 ENMVNNKSTSLDN
+1452 ENMINNKSTSLDN

-1508 EKVIRSNPK
+1508 EKVINSNPK

-1565 AVLFQLNQMQTEM
+1565 AVLFQLNQMQKEM
-1578 KSAFQKLS
+1578 KSAFQKLT

-1612 SGFGNMKKMEV
+1612 SGFGNMKKMDV

-1650 FNEFKKDQKSLKD
+1650 FKEFKKDQKSFKD
-1663 VVYADGLHYLYA
+1663 VTYSDGLHYLYA
-1675 RSFFLTEYPL
+1675 RSFFLEDYPMS
-1685 AKELEE
+1685 KELEE

-1717 VMNRFGMQPAA
+1717 VMNRFQMQSAA
-1728 KIAVNSIKEKAVLS
+1728 KIVVNSIKEKAVES
-1742 DELGM
+1742 DEMGM

-1766 ALLIEAFDEVSK
+1766 SLLIEAFDEVTK

-1810 ALMNFGKSWMDAEKG
+1810 ALMNFGKSWIDADKG

-1834 LNLDQNTQS
+1834 FDLDKNTQA
-1843 GSGYVKTSWNKAE
+1843 GSGYVKTSWNKEE
-1856 IKPEMGSV
+1856 IKPEMGKV
-1864 EVAKTSPGVAWG
+1864 EVGKTSPGVAWG

-1895 IRFNKKLFVK
+1895 IKFNKKLFVK
-1905 QNTTNGPVLK
+1905 SNSANGPILK

-1935 SIDRNMQFVHI
+1935 SVDRNMQFVHI

-1974 TRDAATNFFS
+1974 TRDAATNFFA
-1984 DFMRKG
+1984 DYMRKG

>member
-1 MKQLLFLIFILTN
+1 MKQLLFLLLILTN
-14 SMLMAQSQ
+14 SMLMAQSPT
-22 AIDQKW
+22 IDQKW

-44 PKIDEIKT
+44 PKIDELKA
-52 LSKKENNQQSYLKAL
+52 LSKKQNNQQSYLKAL

-74 VATTDETD
+74 VATSDEKD
-82 DVNFVFELFKKE
+82 DVNFVFDLFKKDLDE
-94 ADGKSTVN
+94 KSNVN
-102 NAIVHSYLAEL
+102 SAIVYSYLAEL
-113 YQLYFNE
+113 YQLYYNE

-134 SGTDVRFWTEKTFN
+134 ATNDVRFWTEDTFKKTIN
-148 QVIDDHFSKSIQY
+148 DYFSKSIQP
-161 KNDLIDAKSQ
+161 KNELINAKSQ

-176 LNVAGEA
+176 LNLVED
-183 KTAQQQ
+183 KKNAQQQ
-189 ADLTPTLY
+189 LDLMPSLY

-209 QNNNQEKAKLLL
+209 QNDEKDIANQLLN
-221 TDLVDINKRKG
+221 DLVQLNTQKNN
-232 FENAVLY
+232 ENAVLY
-239 NELLLVENKRNSIS
+239 NELILIDSKRGSTS
-253 IQEFIKLKEALAAK
+253 VQEIIKQKESLATK

-273 SAYVYA
+273 SSYVYA

-287 LQEDKLAN
+287 LQEDKLSN
-295 INKIFGVQEKVAKL
+295 VNKIFEIQQKVAKL
-309 YPDTEEKKVIDNLI
+309 YPNSEELENINNLV
-323 SKIKSQELNVQAEK
+323 SKIKSQELSVQAEK
-337 YLNENQNTPIQL
+337 YINENQNTLIQL
-349 THKNLTKVFV
+349 THKNLSQVFV
-359 KIFAYNEGFDGK
+359 RIFTYNEGFDGK
-371 QKLQVLNVY
+371 QKIQALNVY
-380 NDNRIADAQKFL
+380 NENRISEAQKFL
-392 NSLKVV
+392 NSLQVV
-398 DQYAIDV
+398 DQYTIDV
-405 KSFDDFQ
+405 KSFEDYQ
-412 KHATIVKLNPLKAGR
+412 NHSTIVKLNPLKSGR
-427 YIVLFSNNAEFKINT
+427 YIVLFSNNSELKINT
-442 KDEIDFLDVMVS
+442 KDDIDYLDIMVS
-454 KYAVNPLND
+454 KYAINSLNE
-463 KLSVV
+463 KVSVV

-473 KPEANV
+473 KPENNV
-479 TVELSNFTNYD
+479 AVEFSNLTNYN
-490 KKETKVVVADKNGVI
+490 KKEFKILTSDKDGI
-505 QIPSGWRNFQ
+505 ITIPSGWRNLQ

-530 NYYNED
+530 DYDRYDED
-536 VRSTNE
+536 DDSS

-562 IFYTS
+562 IYYS
-567 RDKTR
+567 SKDKTR
-572 KVIPN
+572 NVIPN
-577 TKLTLGV
+577 SKLTIALF
-584 YDVNQKEIS
+584 DVNDKELS
-593 KVDLITNEF
+593 KVDLKTNEF
-602 GSVNGNFVLPNNGLT
+602 GSINGSFVLPSSALT
-617 GNFTIKPINSQG
+617 GNFSIRAINEDG

-651 GVYSLNDQV
+651 GVYSLNDKV

-692 PWYRIIPP
+692 PWYRSIPAG
-700 NRGEREEITFGETT
+700 RGEREEITFGDTT

-754 ETQSASSSVKVGD
+754 ETQSESSSVKVGD
-767 TRMTLNVNIPE
+767 TRMSLNVAVSE
-778 KTKADE
+778 KTKADV
-784 LKAFKVA
+784 LKAFKIE
-791 VKNLNDETLEGK
+791 VKNLNDEKLDGK
-803 GHVEIYALNAPKEIV
+803 GHIEIYSLNAPKEVV
-818 RRQKFTTDYNYYSKE
+818 RRQKFTTDYNVYSKE

-847 MNPKTWKIDQ
+847 MNPKTWTTNQ
-857 KVFESDFDTNVSNEI
+857 KVFESDFDTKVSDEI
-872 KFNQASNL
+872 QFNQASNL
-880 AEGYYVVK
+880 EEGYYVIK

-898 EVDKLIYVS
+898 EVDKLVYVS

-913 EIKTLLTV
+913 AIKTLLAV
-921 SSNESTFE
+921 SLNQSTFQ
-929 PKDIAKVE
+929 PKDIAKID
-937 FKSGV
+937 FKSGP
-942 KDAYVYYEVEANQV
+942 KNTFVYYEVEANQT
-956 IIEKGFLDLNKKS
+956 IIEKGFLDLSKKS
-969 KVEIP
+969 VVEIP

-980 GGIYMNYVMTKF
+980 GGIYVNYAMTKF
-992 NDVQSGSLNLAVPFT
+992 NDVQTGSLHLTVPFT
-1007 DKQLKV
+1007 NKQLKV

-1064 FNVYNFTNPRRNNPF
+1064 FNVYNFTNSRRNNPF
-1079 NLYQFYM
+1079 NLYQFYS
-1086 TTPSNVI
+1086 TNSSRAI
-1093 YNHTNYDFYARG
+1093 YYRTNYDFYARG

-1120 YRMSRRMMKVAAP
+1120 YRMNRMMKSVAAP
-1133 TANVNREG
+1133 AST
-1141 KESISQTG
+1141 SQTG
-1149 GGEVNLVGGIEMD
+1149 GGEVQMEAAVVTAMGITRDKKELGYA
-1162 SANAYEEV
+1162 SQE
-1170 DIALQDKALGLI
+1170 IA
-1182 TSSDNITIR
+1182 IR
-1191 GISSVDNPNA
+1191 GASSLEGNENA

-1211 KAPNLNSDDIQS
+1211 KISELNPDDIQS
-1223 INVLKGEEATAL
+1223 MNVLKGEEATAL
-1235 YGARGAN
+1235 YGARGAR
-1242 GVVVITTRKGANA
+1242 GVVVITTKKGANA
-1255 ALDQVK
+1255 ALDNVK

-1268 TAFFYPTLKTD
+1268 TAFFYPNLKTD
-1279 ADGNIMI
+1279 SKGNVII

-1295 EWKFMALAHTPDL
+1295 EWKFMAIAHTPDL

-1332 LREGDRISVSS
+1332 LREGDQISVSS
-1343 KINNLSDNALN
+1343 KINNLSDKVLN

-1380 QNFNV
+1380 QNFSV

-1404 AVVYRVVASAGDFS
+1404 AIVYRVVASAGDFS

-1440 YVKEGQNKSFRF
+1440 YVKEGQKKSFQF
-1452 ENMVNNKSTSLDN
+1452 ENMINNKSTSLDN

-1508 EKVIRSNPK
+1508 EKVINSNPK

-1612 SGFGNMKKMEV
+1612 SGFGNMKKMDV

-1636 KKAIQF
+1636 RKAIQF

-1650 FNEFKKDQKSLKD
+1650 FKEFKKDQKSFKD
-1663 VVYADGLHYLYA
+1663 VTYSDGLHYLYA
-1675 RSFFLTEYPL
+1675 RSFFLEDYPMT
-1685 AKELEE
+1685 KELEE

-1717 VMNRFGMQPAA
+1717 VMNRFQMQSAA
-1728 KIAVNSIKEKAVLS
+1728 KIVVNSIKEKAVES
-1742 DELGM
+1742 DEMGM

-1755 WFWYQAPVETQ
+1755 WFWYQVPVETQ
-1766 ALLIEAFDEVSK
+1766 SLLIEAFDEVTK

-1810 ALMNFGKSWMDAEKG
+1810 ALMNFGKSWIDAEKG
-1825 IDVKIGNQK
+1825 IEVKIGNQK
-1834 LNLDQNTQS
+1834 IDLDNNTQS
-1843 GSGYVKTSWNKAE
+1843 GSGYVKTSWNKEE
-1856 IKPEMGSV
+1856 IKPEMGKV
-1864 EVAKTSPGVAWG
+1864 EVLKTSPGVAWG

-1895 IRFNKKLFVK
+1895 IKFNKKLFIK
-1905 QNTTNGPVLK
+1905 QNSTNGPILK

-1974 TRDAATNFFS
+1974 TRDAAANFFS
-1984 DFMRKG
+1984 DYMRKG

>member
-1 MKQLLFLIFILTN
+1 MKQLLFLLLILTN
-14 SMLMAQSQ
+14 SMLMAQSPT
-22 AIDQKW
+22 IDQKW

-44 PKIDEIKT
+44 PKIDELKA
-52 LSKKENNQQSYLKAL
+52 LSKKQNNQQSYLKAL

-74 VATTDETD
+74 VATSDETD
-82 DVNFVFELFKKE
+82 DVNFVFDLFKKDLDE
-94 ADGKSTVN
+94 KSNVN
-102 NAIVHSYLAEL
+102 NAIVYSYLAEL
-113 YQLYFNE
+113 YQLYYNE

-134 SGTDVRFWTEKTFN
+134 ATNDLRFWTEDTFKKTIN
-148 QVIDDHFSKSIQY
+148 DYFSKSIQP
-161 KNDLIDAKSQ
+161 KNELINAKSQ

-176 LNVAGEA
+176 LNFTED
-183 KTAQQQ
+183 KKNAQQQ
-189 ADLTPTLY
+189 LDLSPTLY

-209 QNNNQEKAKLLL
+209 QNDEKDKANQLLA
-221 TDLVDINKRKG
+221 DLVQLNTQKNN
-232 FENAVLY
+232 ENAVLY
-239 NELLLVENKRNSIS
+239 NELILIDSKRGSIS
-253 IQEFIKLKEALAAK
+253 VQEIIKQKEFLATK

-273 SAYVYA
+273 SSYVYA

-295 INKIFGVQEKVAKL
+295 TNKIFEIQQKVAKL
-309 YPDTEEKKVIDNLI
+309 YPNSEELENINNLV
-323 SKIKSQELNVQAEK
+323 SKINSQELSVQAER
-337 YLNENQNTPIQL
+337 YINENQNTLIQL
-349 THKNLTKVFV
+349 THKNLSQVFVKVFV
-359 KIFAYNEGFDGK
+359 YNEGFDGK
-371 QKLQVLNVY
+371 QKIQALNVY
-380 NDNRIADAQKFL
+380 NENRISEAQKFL
-392 NSLKVV
+392 NSLKVA
-398 DQYAIDV
+398 DQYTIDV
-405 KSFDDFQ
+405 KSFEDYQ
-412 KHATIVKLNPLKAGR
+412 NHSTIVKLNPLKSGR
-427 YIVLFSNNAEFKINT
+427 YIVLFSNNSEFKINT
-442 KDEIDFLDVMVS
+442 KEDIDYLDVMVS
-454 KYAVNPLND
+454 KYAINSLNE
-463 KLSVV
+463 KVSVV

-473 KPEANV
+473 KPESNV
-479 TVELSNFTNYD
+479 SVEFSNLSDYN
-490 KKETKVVVADKNGVI
+490 KKEFKILTSDKEGMI
-505 QIPSGWRNFQ
+505 TIPSGWRNLQ

-530 NYYNED
+530 DYDRYDNDND
-536 VRSTNE
+536 SS

-562 IFYTS
+562 IYYLS
-567 RDKTR
+567 KDKTR
-572 KVIPN
+572 NVIPN
-577 TKLTLGV
+577 SKLTIGL
-584 YDVNQKEIS
+584 YDVNNKELS
-593 KVDLITNEF
+593 KVDLKTNEF
-602 GSVNGNFVLPNNGLT
+602 GSVNGSFVLPSSALT
-617 GNFTIKPINSQG
+617 GNFSIRPINEEG

-651 GVYSLNDQV
+651 GVYSLNDNV

-692 PWYRIIPP
+692 PWYRSIPAG
-700 NRGEREEITFGETT
+700 RGEREEITFGDTT

-754 ETQSASSSVKVGD
+754 ETQSESSSVKVGD
-767 TRMTLNVNIPE
+767 TRMSLNVVVSE
-778 KTKADE
+778 KTKIDD
-784 LKAFKVA
+784 LKAFKVE
-791 VKNLNDETLEGK
+791 VKNLNDEKLDGK
-803 GHVEIYALNAPKEIV
+803 GHIEIYSLNAPKEVV
-818 RRQKFTTDYNYYSKE
+818 RRQKFTTDYNFYSKE

-847 MNPKTWKIDQ
+847 MNPKTWTTNQ
-857 KVFESDFDTNVSNEI
+857 KVFESDFDTKVSDEI

-880 AEGYYVVK
+880 EEGYYVIK

-913 EIKTLLTV
+913 EIKTLLAV
-921 SSNESTFE
+921 SPNQSTYQ
-929 PKDIAKVE
+929 PKDVAKID
-937 FKSGV
+937 FKSGS
-942 KDAYVYYEVEANQV
+942 KNTFVYYEVEANQT
-956 IIEKGFLDLNKKS
+956 IIEKGFLDLSKKS
-969 KVEIP
+969 VVEIP

-980 GGIYMNYVMTKF
+980 GGIYMNYAMTKF
-992 NDVQSGSLNLAVPFT
+992 NDVQTGSLHLAVPFT
-1007 DKQLKV
+1007 NKQLKV

-1064 FNVYNFTNPRRNNPF
+1064 FNVYNFTNSRRNNPF
-1079 NLYQFYM
+1079 NLYQFYS
-1086 TTPSNVI
+1086 TNPSRAI
-1093 YNHTNYDFYARG
+1093 YYRTNYDFYARG

-1120 YRMSRRMMKVAAP
+1120 YRMNRMMRKSVAAP
-1133 TANVNREG
+1133 SANVENELAG
-1141 KESISQTG
+1141 SVAGIQVEAADAEVAYVTKSSNS
-1149 GGEVNLVGGIEMD
+1149 GEAPTV
-1162 SANAYEEV
+1162 
-1170 DIALQDKALGLI
+1170 
-1182 TSSDNITIR
+1182 IR
-1191 GISSVDNPNA
+1191 GNANYYLADNSLA
-1201 LYVIDGVVYD
+1201 LYAIDGVVYE
-1211 KAPNLNSDDIQS
+1211 KLPELNPDDIQS
-1223 INVLKGEEATAL
+1223 MNVLKGEEATAL

-1242 GVVVITTRKGANA
+1242 GVVVITTKKEANA
-1255 ALDQVK
+1255 ALDNLK
-1261 ARTNLNE
+1261 SRTNLNE
-1268 TAFFYPTLKTD
+1268 TAFFYPNLKTD
-1279 ADGNIMI
+1279 AKGNII
-1286 EFTTPESLT
+1286 VEFTTPESLT
-1295 EWKFMALAHTPDL
+1295 EWKFMAIAHTPDL

-1332 LREGDRISVSS
+1332 LREGDQISVSS
-1343 KINNLSDNALN
+1343 KINNLSDKVLN

-1380 QNFNV
+1380 QNFSV

-1440 YVKEGQNKSFRF
+1440 YVKEGQKKSFQF
-1452 ENMVNNKSTSLDN
+1452 DNMINNKSTSLDN

-1508 EKVIRSNPK
+1508 EKVINSNPK

-1612 SGFGNMKKMEV
+1612 SGFGNMKKMDV

-1650 FNEFKKDQKSLKD
+1650 FKEFKKDQKSFKD
-1663 VVYADGLHYLYA
+1663 VTYSDGLHYLYA
-1675 RSFFLTEYPL
+1675 RSFFLEDYPMS
-1685 AKELEE
+1685 KELEE

-1717 VMNRFGMQPAA
+1717 VMNRFQMQSAA
-1728 KIAVNSIKEKAVLS
+1728 KIVVNSIKEKAVES
-1742 DELGM
+1742 DEMGM

-1766 ALLIEAFDEVSK
+1766 SLLIEAFDEVTK

-1810 ALMNFGKSWMDAEKG
+1810 ALMNFGKSWIDADKG

-1834 LNLDQNTQS
+1834 FDLDKNTQA
-1843 GSGYVKTSWNKAE
+1843 GSGYVKTSWNKEE
-1856 IKPEMGSV
+1856 IKPEMSKV
-1864 EVAKTSPGVAWG
+1864 EVEKTSPGVAWG

-1895 IRFNKKLFVK
+1895 IKFNKKLFVK
-1905 QNTTNGPVLK
+1905 SNSANGPILK

-1935 SIDRNMQFVHI
+1935 SVDRNMQFVHI

-1984 DFMRKG
+1984 DYMRKG

>member
-1 MKQLLFLIFILTN
+1 
-14 SMLMAQSQ
+14 MAQSPT
-22 AIDQKW
+22 IDQKW

-33 QMQNGQFKSIQ
+33 NMQNGQFKSIQ
-44 PKIDEIKT
+44 PKIDELKT

-74 VATTDETD
+74 VAISDEKD
-82 DVNFVFELFKKE
+82 DVNFVFDLFKKDLDE
-94 ADGKSTVN
+94 KSNVN
-102 NAIVHSYLAEL
+102 NAIVYSYLAEL
-113 YQLYFNE
+113 YQLYYNE
-120 NRWKIQSRTNVENQ
+120 NRWKIQNRTNIENQ
-134 SGTDVRFWTEKTFN
+134 ATNDVRFWTEDTFKKTIN
-148 QVIDDHFSKSIQY
+148 NYFSKSIQP
-161 KNDLIDAKSQ
+161 KNELINAKSQ

-176 LNVAGEA
+176 LNLAED
-183 KTAQQQ
+183 KKNAQQQ
-189 ADLTPTLY
+189 LDLTPTLY
-197 DVLAK
+197 DILAK

-209 QNNNQEKAKLLL
+209 QNDEREKANQLLA
-221 TDLVDINKRKG
+221 DLVQLNTQKNN
-232 FENAVLY
+232 ENAVLY
-239 NELLLVENKRNSIS
+239 NELILIDSKRGSIS
-253 IQEFIKLKEALAAK
+253 VQEIIKQKESLATK
-267 YPKAWY
+267 HPKAWY
-273 SAYVYA
+273 SSYVYA

-295 INKIFGVQEKVAKL
+295 VNKIFEIKQKVTKF
-309 YPDTEEKKVIDNLI
+309 YPNSEELENINNLV
-323 SKIKSQELNVQAEK
+323 SKINSQELSVQAER
-337 YLNENQNTPIQL
+337 YINENQNTPIQL
-349 THKNLTKVFV
+349 THKNLSQIFV
-359 KIFAYNEGFDGK
+359 KVFAYNEGFDGK
-371 QKLQVLNVY
+371 DKIQALNVY
-380 NDNRIADAQKFL
+380 NENRIAEAQKFL

-398 DQYAIDV
+398 NQYTIAI
-405 KSFDDFQ
+405 KSFEDYQ
-412 KHATIVKLNPLKAGR
+412 NHSTIVKLNPLKSGR
-427 YIVLFSNNAEFKINT
+427 YIVLFSNNSEFKINT
-442 KDEIDFLDVMVS
+442 KDDIDYLDVMVS
-454 KYAVNPLND
+454 KYAINSLNE
-463 KLSVV
+463 KVSVV

-473 KPEANV
+473 KPESNV
-479 TVELSNFTNYD
+479 LVEFSNLSDYN
-490 KKETKVVVADKNGVI
+490 KKEFKILTSDKDGI
-505 QIPSGWRNFQ
+505 ITIPSGWRNLQ
-515 YRVKDEHTIYSTYYY
+515 YRVKDENTIYSTYYY
-530 NYYNED
+530 DYNRYDED
-536 VRSTNE
+536 DDSS

-562 IFYTS
+562 IFYS
-567 RDKTR
+567 SKDKTR

-577 TKLTLGV
+577 SKLTIGL
-584 YDVNQKEIS
+584 YDVNNKELS
-593 KVDLITNEF
+593 KIDLKTNEF
-602 GSVNGNFVLPNNGLT
+602 GSVNGSFVLPTSGLT
-617 GNFTIKPINSQG
+617 GNFSIRPINEDG

-651 GVYSLNDQV
+651 GVYSLNDKV

-692 PWYRIIPP
+692 PWHRSIPAG
-700 NRGEREEITFGETT
+700 RGEREEITFGDTT

-725 VAKPAS
+725 FAKPAS

-754 ETQSASSSVKVGD
+754 ETQSESSLVKVGD
-767 TRMTLNVNIPE
+767 TRISLNVAVSD
-778 KTKADE
+778 KTKADD
-784 LKAFKVA
+784 LKSFKIE
-791 VKNLNDETLEGK
+791 VKNLNDEKLDGK
-803 GHVEIYALNAPKEIV
+803 GHLEIYSLNAPKEVV
-818 RRQKFTTDYNYYSKE
+818 RRQKFTTDYNFYSKE
-833 EFKKLFPNEPYGDE
+833 EFKKLFQNEPYGDE
-847 MNPKTWKIDQ
+847 MNPKTWTTNQ
-857 KVFESDFDTNVSNEI
+857 KVFESDFDTKVSDEI
-872 KFNQASNL
+872 KFTQASNL
-880 AEGYYVVK
+880 EEGYYVIK

-913 EIKTLLTV
+913 EIKTLLAV
-921 SSNESTFE
+921 SPNQSSYQ
-929 PKDIAKVE
+929 PKDIAKIE
-937 FKSGV
+937 FKSGS
-942 KDAYVYYEVEANQV
+942 KNTFVYYEVEANQV
-956 IIEKGFLDLNKKS
+956 IIEKGFLDLSKKS
-969 KVEIP
+969 VVEIP

-980 GGIYMNYVMTKF
+980 GGIYVNYAMTKF
-992 NDVQSGSLNLAVPFT
+992 NDVQTGSLNLAVPFT
-1007 DKQLKV
+1007 NKQLKV

-1057 FASNSLD
+1057 FVSNSLD
-1064 FNVYNFTNPRRNNPF
+1064 FNVYNFMNSRRNNPF
-1079 NLYQFYM
+1079 NLYQFYL
-1086 TTPSNVI
+1086 TNPSRAI
-1093 YNHTNYDFYARG
+1093 YYRTNYDFYARG

-1120 YRMSRRMMKVAAP
+1120 YRMNRRMMKSVAAP
-1133 TANVNREG
+1133 AQMNNELAGNVAG
-1141 KESISQTG
+1141 VQ
-1149 GGEVNLVGGIEMD
+1149 IETSEAD
-1162 SANAYEEV
+1162 VAYV
-1170 DIALQDKALGLI
+1170 TK
-1182 TSSDNITIR
+1182 SSN
-1191 GISSVDNPNA
+1191 SVDSFNVTVRGASSLQGNENA

-1211 KAPNLNSDDIQS
+1211 KMPELSSDDIQS
-1223 INVLKGEEATAL
+1223 MNVLKGGEATAL

-1242 GVVVITTRKGANA
+1242 GVVVITTKKGANA
-1255 ALDQVK
+1255 TLDNVK

-1268 TAFFYPTLKTD
+1268 TAFFYPNLKTD
-1279 ADGNIMI
+1279 AKGNII
-1286 EFTTPESLT
+1286 VEFTTPESLT
-1295 EWKFMALAHTPDL
+1295 EWKFMAIAHTPDL

-1332 LREGDRISVSS
+1332 LREGDQISVSS
-1343 KINNLSDNALN
+1343 KINNLSDKVLN

-1362 DAFTN
+1362 DVFTN

-1380 QNFNV
+1380 QNFSV

-1440 YVKEGQNKSFRF
+1440 YVKEGQKKSFQF
-1452 ENMVNNKSTSLDN
+1452 ENMINNKSTSLDN

-1508 EKVIRSNPK
+1508 EKVINSNPK

-1529 ELKSK
+1529 ELKSR

-1565 AVLFQLNQMQTEM
+1565 AVLFQLNQMQKEM

-1612 SGFGNMKKMEV
+1612 SGFGNMKKMDV
-1623 NFKAFEIDVNPLI
+1623 NFKAFEMDVNPLI

-1650 FNEFKKDQKSLKD
+1650 FKEFKKDQKSFKD
-1663 VVYADGLHYLYA
+1663 VVYSYGLHYLYA
-1675 RSFFLTEYPL
+1675 RSFFLQDYPMS
-1685 AKELEE
+1685 KELEE

-1717 VMNRFGMQPAA
+1717 VMNRFQMQSVA
-1728 KIAVNSIKEKAVLS
+1728 KIVVNSIKEKAVES
-1742 DELGM
+1742 DEMGM

-1766 ALLIEAFDEVSK
+1766 SLLIEAFDEVSK

-1810 ALMNFGKSWMDAEKG
+1810 ALMNFGKSWIDVDKG

-1834 LNLDQNTQS
+1834 IDLNNNSQA
-1843 GSGYVKTSWNKAE
+1843 GSGYVKTSWNKEE
-1856 IKPEMGSV
+1856 IKPEMGKV
-1864 EVAKTSPGVAWG
+1864 EVSKTSPGIAWG

-1895 IRFNKKLFVK
+1895 IKFNKKLFVK
-1905 QNTTNGPVLK
+1905 SNSANGPILK

-1935 SIDRNMQFVHI
+1935 SVDRNMQFVHI

-1984 DFMRKG
+1984 DYMRKG

>member
-1 MKQLLFLIFILTN
+1 
-14 SMLMAQSQ
+14 MAQSPT
-22 AIDQKW
+22 IDQKW

-33 QMQNGQFKSIQ
+33 QMQNGQFKSLQ
-44 PKIDEIKT
+44 PKIDELKA

-67 FYEAKIK
+67 FYESKIK
-74 VATTDETD
+74 VATSDEKD
-82 DVNFVFELFKKE
+82 DVNFVFDLFKKE
-94 ADGKSTVN
+94 LNEKSNVN
-102 NAIVHSYLAEL
+102 NAITNSYLADL
-113 YQLYFNE
+113 YQLYYNE
-120 NRWKIQSRTNVENQ
+120 NSWKINSRTTIENQ
-134 SGTDVRFWTEKTFN
+134 ATNDVRFWTEETFKKTIN
-148 QVIDDHFSKSIQY
+148 NYFSKSIQP
-161 KNDLIDAKSQ
+161 KNELINAKSQ
-171 DYKMI
+171 EYKMI
-176 LNVAGEA
+176 LNLADD
-183 KTAQQQ
+183 KKNAQEQL
-189 ADLTPTLY
+189 DLMPTLY
-197 DVLAK
+197 DVLVRN
-202 KYINYLN
+202 YINYLN
-209 QNNNQEKAKLLL
+209 QNDEKDKANQLLS
-221 TDLVDINKRKG
+221 DLVEINKQKNN
-232 FENAVLY
+232 ENAVLY
-239 NELLLVENKRNSIS
+239 NELILLENKRNSLS
-253 IQEFIKLKEALAAK
+253 IQDFIKQKEILATK

-273 SAYVYA
+273 SSYVYA

-287 LQEDKLAN
+287 LEEDKLAN
-295 INKIFGVQEKVAKL
+295 VKKIFDVQEKLAKH
-309 YPDTEEKKVIDNLI
+309 YPNSEEKRVVDNLV
-323 SKIKSQELNVQAEK
+323 SKIKSQELNVLAEK
-337 YLNENQNTPIQL
+337 YINENQNTPIQL
-349 THKNLTKVFV
+349 THKNIDKVYV
-359 KIFAYNEGFDGK
+359 KVLAYNAGFEDK
-371 QKLQVLNVY
+371 QKSQFLNVY
-380 NDNRIADAQKFL
+380 NKNRIAEAQKFL

-405 KSFDDFQ
+405 KSFEDYQ
-412 KHATIVKLNPLKAGR
+412 NHSTIVKLNPLNAGR
-427 YIVLFSNNAEFKINT
+427 YIVLFSNHSEFKINT
-442 KDEIDFLDVMVS
+442 KDDIDYLDVMVS
-454 KYAVNPLND
+454 KYAINSLND

-473 KPEANV
+473 KPES
-479 TVELSNFTNYD
+479 TISVEFSNLTNYN
-490 KKETKVVVADKNGVI
+490 KKEFKTLVSDKNGMI
-505 QIPSGWRNFQ
+505 QIPSGWRNLQ

-530 NYYNED
+530 DYDRDDED
-536 VRSTNE
+536 DYSS

-562 IFYTS
+562 IYYS
-567 RDKTR
+567 SKDKTR
-572 KVIPN
+572 NVIPN
-577 TKLTLGV
+577 SKLTIAL
-584 YDVNQKEIS
+584 YDVNNKELS
-593 KVDLITNEF
+593 KIDLTTNEF
-602 GSVNGNFVLPNNGLT
+602 GSVNGSFILPSSALT
-617 GNFTIKPINSQG
+617 GNFSIRAINADG

-651 GVYSLNDQV
+651 GVYSLNDKV
-660 KVEGKAIAFSGANI
+660 KVEGKAIAFSGATI

-692 PWYRIIPP
+692 PWYRSIPVG
-700 NRGEREEITFGETT
+700 RGEREEMTFGDTT

-754 ETQSASSSVKVGD
+754 ETQSESSSVKVGD
-767 TRMTLNVNIPE
+767 TRMTLTIAISE

-784 LKAFKVA
+784 LKSFNVE
-791 VKNLNDETLEGK
+791 VKNLNDEKLDGK
-803 GHVEIYALNAPKEIV
+803 GHIEIYSLNAPKEIV
-818 RRQKFTTDYNYYSKE
+818 RRQKFTTDYNFYSKE
-833 EFKKLFPNEPYGDE
+833 EFKKIFPNEPYGDE
-847 MNPKTWKIDQ
+847 MNPKTWTTNQ
-857 KVFESDFDTNVSNEI
+857 KVFESYFDTKISDEI

-880 AEGYYVVK
+880 EEGYYVIK
-888 GFVLDGTQKV
+888 GFVMDGTQKV

-913 EIKTLLTV
+913 AIKTLLAV
-921 SSNESTFE
+921 SSNKSTFE
-929 PKDIAKVE
+929 PKDVAKIE
-937 FKSGV
+937 FKSAS
-942 KDAYVYYEVEANQV
+942 KDTYVYYEVEANQV
-956 IIEKGFLDLNKKS
+956 IIEKGFLDLSKKS
-969 KVEIP
+969 VVEIP
-974 IKEEYR
+974 IKDEYR
-980 GGIYMNYVMTKF
+980 GGIYVNYVMTKF
-992 NDVQSGSLNLAVPFT
+992 NDVQTGSLNLAVPFT
-1007 DKQLKV
+1007 NKQLKV

-1079 NLYQFYM
+1079 NLRQFYG
-1086 TTPSNVI
+1086 TNPSRPI
-1093 YNHTNYDFYARG
+1093 YYHTNYDFYARG
-1105 YAGLDLNLFDFGFNQ
+1105 YVGLDLNLFDFGFNH
-1120 YRMSRRMMKVAAP
+1120 YRMNRMMRKSVAPAP
-1133 TANVNREG
+1133 TTMKDGLAGSVAGVQVEAADA
-1141 KESISQTG
+1141 S
-1149 GGEVNLVGGIEMD
+1149 L
-1162 SANAYEEV
+1162 EEV
-1170 DIALQDKALGLI
+1170 VTSYSLQSKDSLI
-1182 TSSDNITIR
+1182 SNMTIR
-1191 GISSVDNPNA
+1191 GISSMEGNENA
-1201 LYVIDGVVYD
+1201 LYVVDGVVYD
-1211 KAPNLNSDDIQS
+1211 KAPELNPDDIQS
-1223 INVLKGEEATAL
+1223 MNVLKEGEATAI
-1235 YGARGAN
+1235 YGTRGAN
-1242 GVVVITTRKGANA
+1242 GVIIITTKKGVNA
-1255 ALDQVK
+1255 TLDQVK
-1261 ARTNLNE
+1261 ARTDLNE
-1268 TAFFYPTLKTD
+1268 TAFFYPNLKTD
-1279 ADGNIMI
+1279 SKGNII
-1286 EFTTPESLT
+1286 VEFTTPESLT
-1295 EWKFMALAHTPDL
+1295 EWKFMAIAHTPDL

-1332 LREGDRISVSS
+1332 LREGDQISVSS
-1343 KINNLSDNALN
+1343 KINNLSEKILN

-1380 QNFNV
+1380 QNFSV

-1440 YVKEGQNKSFRF
+1440 YVKEGQNQSFQF
-1452 ENMVNNKSTSLDN
+1452 KNMINNKSTSLDH

-1473 TNPIWYAIFS
+1473 TNPIWYAVFS

-1508 EKVIRSNPK
+1508 EKVINSNPK

-1612 SGFGNMKKMEV
+1612 SGFGNMKKMDV

-1636 KKAIQF
+1636 KKAIQY
-1642 IDDENLKR
+1642 IDNENLNR
-1650 FNEFKKDQKSLKD
+1650 FKEFKKDQKSFKNI
-1663 VVYADGLHYLYA
+1663 VYSDGLHYLYA
-1675 RSFFLTEYPL
+1675 RSFFLEDYPMS
-1685 AKELEE
+1685 KNLEE
-1691 MKTAMLKNLNDTKLD
+1691 MKTAMLKNLNDTKLE

-1717 VMNRFGMQPAA
+1717 VMNRFGMQSAA
-1728 KIAVNSIKEKAVLS
+1728 KIVVNSIKEKAVES
-1742 DELGM
+1742 DEMGM

-1766 ALLIEAFDEVSK
+1766 AFLIEAFDEVSK

-1810 ALMNFGKSWMDAEKG
+1810 ALMNFGKSWIDADKG
-1825 IDVKIGNQK
+1825 ITVKIGNT
-1834 LNLDQNTQS
+1834 NFDLDKNSQA
-1843 GSGYVKTSWNKAE
+1843 GSGYVKTSWNKE
-1856 IKPEMGSV
+1856 DIKPEMGKV
-1864 EVAKTSPGVAWG
+1864 EVVKTSPGVAWG
-1876 AMYWQYFEDLDKI
+1876 AMYWQYLEDLDKI

-1895 IRFNKKLFVK
+1895 IQFNKKLFVK
-1905 QNTTNGPVLK
+1905 TNSANGPVLK

-1935 SIDRNMQFVHI
+1935 SVDRNMQFVHI

-1984 DFMRKG
+1984 DYMRKG

>member
-1 MKQLLFLIFILTN
+1 
-14 SMLMAQSQ
+14 MAQSPT
-22 AIDQKW
+22 IDQKW

-44 PKIDEIKT
+44 PKIDELKA
-52 LSKKENNQQSYLKAL
+52 LSKKQNNQQSYLKAL

-74 VATTDETD
+74 VATSDEKD
-82 DVNFVFELFKKE
+82 DVNFVFDLFKKDLDE
-94 ADGKSTVN
+94 KSNVN
-102 NAIVHSYLAEL
+102 SAIVYSYLAEL
-113 YQLYFNE
+113 YQLYYNE

-134 SGTDVRFWTEKTFN
+134 ATNDVRFWTEDTFKKTIN
-148 QVIDDHFSKSIQY
+148 DYFSKSIQP
-161 KNDLIDAKSQ
+161 KNELINAKSQ

-176 LNVAGEA
+176 LNLVED
-183 KTAQQQ
+183 KKNAQQQ
-189 ADLTPTLY
+189 LDLMPSLY

-209 QNNNQEKAKLLL
+209 QNDEKDIANQLLN
-221 TDLVDINKRKG
+221 DLVQLNTQKNN
-232 FENAVLY
+232 ENAVLY
-239 NELLLVENKRNSIS
+239 NELILIDSKRGSTS
-253 IQEFIKLKEALAAK
+253 VQEIIKQKESLATK

-273 SAYVYA
+273 SSYVYA

-287 LQEDKLAN
+287 LQEDKLSN
-295 INKIFGVQEKVAKL
+295 VNKIFEIQQKVAKL
-309 YPDTEEKKVIDNLI
+309 YPNSEELENINNLV
-323 SKIKSQELNVQAEK
+323 SKIKSQELSVQAEK
-337 YLNENQNTPIQL
+337 YINENQNTLIQL
-349 THKNLTKVFV
+349 THKNLSQVFV
-359 KIFAYNEGFDGK
+359 RIFTYNEGFDGK
-371 QKLQVLNVY
+371 QKIQALNVY
-380 NDNRIADAQKFL
+380 NENRISEAQKFL
-392 NSLKVV
+392 NSLQVV
-398 DQYAIDV
+398 DQYTIDV
-405 KSFDDFQ
+405 KSFEDYQ
-412 KHATIVKLNPLKAGR
+412 NHSTIVKLNPLKSGR
-427 YIVLFSNNAEFKINT
+427 YIVLFSNNSELKINT
-442 KDEIDFLDVMVS
+442 KDDIDYLDIMVS
-454 KYAVNPLND
+454 KYAINSLNE
-463 KLSVV
+463 KVSVV

-473 KPEANV
+473 KPENNV
-479 TVELSNFTNYD
+479 AVEFSNLTNYN
-490 KKETKVVVADKNGVI
+490 KKEFKILTSDKDGI
-505 QIPSGWRNFQ
+505 ITIPSGWRNLQ

-530 NYYNED
+530 DYDRYDED
-536 VRSTNE
+536 DDSS

-562 IFYTS
+562 IYYS
-567 RDKTR
+567 SKDKTR
-572 KVIPN
+572 NVIPN
-577 TKLTLGV
+577 SKLTIALF
-584 YDVNQKEIS
+584 DVNDKELS
-593 KVDLITNEF
+593 KVDLKTNEF
-602 GSVNGNFVLPNNGLT
+602 GSINGSFVLPSSALT
-617 GNFTIKPINSQG
+617 GNFSIRAINEDG

-651 GVYSLNDQV
+651 GVYSLNDKV

-692 PWYRIIPP
+692 PWYRSIPAG
-700 NRGEREEITFGETT
+700 RGEREEITFGDTT

-754 ETQSASSSVKVGD
+754 ETQSESSSVKVGD
-767 TRMTLNVNIPE
+767 TRMSLNVAVSE
-778 KTKADE
+778 KTKADV
-784 LKAFKVA
+784 LKAFKIE
-791 VKNLNDETLEGK
+791 VKNLNDEKLDGK
-803 GHVEIYALNAPKEIV
+803 GHIEIYSLNAPKEVV
-818 RRQKFTTDYNYYSKE
+818 RRQKFTTDYNVYSKE

-847 MNPKTWKIDQ
+847 MNPKTWTTNQ
-857 KVFESDFDTNVSNEI
+857 KVFESDFDTKVSDEI
-872 KFNQASNL
+872 QFNQASNL
-880 AEGYYVVK
+880 EEGYYVIK

-898 EVDKLIYVS
+898 EVDKLVYVS

-913 EIKTLLTV
+913 AIKTLLAV
-921 SSNESTFE
+921 SLNQSTFQ
-929 PKDIAKVE
+929 PKDIAKID
-937 FKSGV
+937 FKSGS
-942 KDAYVYYEVEANQV
+942 KNTFVYYEVEANQT
-956 IIEKGFLDLNKKS
+956 IIEKGFLDLSKKS
-969 KVEIP
+969 VVEIP

-980 GGIYMNYVMTKF
+980 GGIYVNYAMTKF
-992 NDVQSGSLNLAVPFT
+992 NDVQTGSLHLTVPFT
-1007 DKQLKV
+1007 NKQLKV

-1064 FNVYNFTNPRRNNPF
+1064 FNVYNFTNSRRNNPF
-1079 NLYQFYM
+1079 NLYQFYS
-1086 TTPSNVI
+1086 TNSSRAI
-1093 YNHTNYDFYARG
+1093 YYRTNYDFYARG

-1120 YRMSRRMMKVAAP
+1120 YRMNRMMKSVAAP
-1133 TANVNREG
+1133 AST
-1141 KESISQTG
+1141 SQTG
-1149 GGEVNLVGGIEMD
+1149 GGEVQMEAAVVTAMGITRDKKELGYA
-1162 SANAYEEV
+1162 SQE
-1170 DIALQDKALGLI
+1170 IA
-1182 TSSDNITIR
+1182 IR
-1191 GISSVDNPNA
+1191 GASSLEGNENA

-1211 KAPNLNSDDIQS
+1211 KISELNPDDIQS
-1223 INVLKGEEATAL
+1223 MNVLKGEEATAL
-1235 YGARGAN
+1235 YGARGAR
-1242 GVVVITTRKGANA
+1242 GVVVITTKKGANA
-1255 ALDQVK
+1255 ALDNVK

-1268 TAFFYPTLKTD
+1268 TAFFYPNLKTD
-1279 ADGNIMI
+1279 SKGNVII

-1295 EWKFMALAHTPDL
+1295 EWKFMAIAHTPDL

-1332 LREGDRISVSS
+1332 LREGDQISVSS
-1343 KINNLSDNALN
+1343 KINNLSDKVLN

-1380 QNFNV
+1380 QNFSV

-1404 AVVYRVVASAGDFS
+1404 AIVYRVVASAGDFS

-1440 YVKEGQNKSFRF
+1440 YVKEGQKKSFQF
-1452 ENMVNNKSTSLDN
+1452 ENMINNKSTSLDN

-1508 EKVIRSNPK
+1508 EKVINSNPK

-1612 SGFGNMKKMEV
+1612 SGFGNMKKMDV

-1636 KKAIQF
+1636 RKAIQF

-1650 FNEFKKDQKSLKD
+1650 FKEFKKDQKSFKD
-1663 VVYADGLHYLYA
+1663 VTYSDGLHYLYA
-1675 RSFFLTEYPL
+1675 RSFFLEDYPMT
-1685 AKELEE
+1685 KELEE

-1717 VMNRFGMQPAA
+1717 VMNRFQMQSAA
-1728 KIAVNSIKEKAVLS
+1728 KIVVNSIKEKAVES
-1742 DELGM
+1742 DEMGM

-1766 ALLIEAFDEVSK
+1766 SLLIEAFDEVTK

-1810 ALMNFGKSWMDAEKG
+1810 ALMNFGKSWIDAEKG
-1825 IDVKIGNQK
+1825 IEVKIGNQK
-1834 LNLDQNTQS
+1834 IDLDNNTQS
-1843 GSGYVKTSWNKAE
+1843 GSGYVKTSWNKEE
-1856 IKPEMGSV
+1856 IKPEMGKV
-1864 EVAKTSPGVAWG
+1864 EVLKTSPGVAWG

-1895 IRFNKKLFVK
+1895 IKFNKKLFIK
-1905 QNTTNGPVLK
+1905 QNSTNGPILK

-1974 TRDAATNFFS
+1974 TRDAAANFFS
-1984 DFMRKG
+1984 DYMRKG

>member
-1 MKQLLFLIFILTN
+1 MKQFLILLTILTN
-14 SMLMAQSQ
+14 TLLMAQSPT
-22 AIDQKW
+22 IDQKW
-28 KEIDQ
+28 REIDKEI
-33 QMQNGQFKSIQ
+33 QNGQFKSIQ
-44 PKIDEIKT
+44 PKIDEIKA
-52 LSKKENNQQSYLKAL
+52 LSRKENNHQSLVKAL
-67 FYEAKIK
+67 FYDAKVK
-74 VATTDETD
+74 VATSDETD
-82 DVNFVFELFKKE
+82 DVNFVFENFKKE
-94 ADGKSTVN
+94 LNGKSAIN
-102 NAIVHSYLAEL
+102 DAIVNSYLAQL
-113 YQLYFNE
+113 YQVYYNE
-120 NRWKIQSRTNVENQ
+120 NRYKINSRTNVESQ
-134 SGTDVRFWTEKTFN
+134 SSNDVRFWTEETFKKTINDYFA
-148 QVIDDHFSKSIQY
+148 KSIQSKNELINAKSTDFKKILTFSGDLKSTQQQIDLSPTIY
-161 KNDLIDAKSQ
+161 DVLVTEYIAFLSQNDEKSKADQLRNDLIQ
-171 DYKMI
+171 
-176 LNVAGEA
+176 LN
-183 KTAQQQ
+183 KQKQM
-189 ADLTPTLY
+189 
-197 DVLAK
+197 
-202 KYINYLN
+202 
-209 QNNNQEKAKLLL
+209 
-221 TDLVDINKRKG
+221 
-232 FENAVLY
+232 ENAVLY
-239 NELLLVENKRNSIS
+239 NELILLEGKRNDLQNS
-253 IQEFIKLKEALAAK
+253 EFIRQKETLATK

-279 TLATDYYG
+279 TLATDLYN
-287 LQEDKLAN
+287 LQEERLAN
-295 INKIFGVQEKVAKL
+295 TNKIFDIQQKVSKF
-309 YPDTEEKKVIDNLI
+309 YPTSEEKKTIDSLV
-323 SKIKSQELNVQAEK
+323 SKIKSQEIIIEGEK
-337 YLNENQNTPIQL
+337 YINENQNTPIKL
-349 THKNLTKVFV
+349 SHKNLNKVFV
-359 KIFAYNEGFDGK
+359 KVLAYNVGFDDDDKK
-371 QKLQVLNVY
+371 QVINVY
-380 NDNRIADAQKFL
+380 NDERIVDAQNFL

-398 DQYAIDV
+398 EQYTIDV
-405 KSFDDFQ
+405 KSFDDYQF
-412 KHATIVKLNPLKAGR
+412 HSTIVKLNPLKSGR
-427 YIVLFSNNAEFKINT
+427 YIVLFSNSSEFKINK
-442 KDEIDFLDVMVS
+442 KDEIDYLDIMVS
-454 KYAVNPLND
+454 KYAINPLNE
-463 KLSVV
+463 KVSVV
-468 NRETG
+468 NRESG

-479 TVELSNFTNYD
+479 SVEFIDRSYYEKNTLKTFVS
-490 KKETKVVVADKNGVI
+490 DKNGMI
-505 QIPSGWRNFQ
+505 QLPIGWRSFE
-515 YRVKDEHTIYSTYYY
+515 YRVKDEHTIYSSYYY
-530 NYYNED
+530 ED
-536 VRSTNE
+536 GRYSETKTST

-562 IFYTS
+562 ILYS
-567 RDKTR
+567 SNQKER
-572 KVIPN
+572 KVVPN
-577 TKLTLGV
+577 SKLTIGL
-584 YDVNQKEIS
+584 YDVNSKEIS
-593 KVDLITNEF
+593 KIDLTTNEF
-602 GSVNGNFVLPNNGLT
+602 GSVNGSFVLPNSGLT
-617 GNFTIKPINSQG
+617 GNFTIRPINNEG

-638 KRPKFKVEIEKNK
+638 KRPKFEVEIEKNK
-651 GVYSLNDQV
+651 GVYSLNDKV
-660 KVEGKAIAFSGANI
+660 KVDGKAVAFSGANI
-674 DNAKVSYRVYR
+674 DNANVTYRVYR

-692 PWYRIIPP
+692 PWYRSIPAG
-700 NRGEREEITFGETT
+700 RGEREEITFGETL
-714 TDAEGKFNFEF
+714 TDAEGKFTFDF

-731 EKKKDEVRTYNYFIE
+731 EKKKDEIRTYNYFIE
-746 VNATDING
+746 AKVTDVNG
-754 ETQSASSSVKVGD
+754 ETQMTSSSVKVGD
-767 TRMTLNVNIPE
+767 TRMVLTVAISD
-778 KTKADE
+778 KAKAED
-784 LKAFKVA
+784 LKIFKVD
-791 VKNLNDETLEGK
+791 VKNLNDEKLDGK
-803 GHVEIYALNAPKEIV
+803 GHLEIYSLNAPKEVV
-818 RRQKFTTDYNYYSKE
+818 RRQKFTTDYNFYTKE
-833 EFKKLFPNEPYGDE
+833 EFKKLFPNEPFGDE
-847 MNPKTWKIDQ
+847 MNPKTWTTNK
-857 KVFESDFDTNVSNEI
+857 KVFEADFDTKTSIEI
-872 KFNQASNL
+872 KFNQATDL

-888 GFVLDGTQKV
+888 GYVLDGTQKV
-898 EVDKLIYVS
+898 EVDRLIYIS
-907 NEKKAN
+907 NEKKA
-913 EIKTLLTV
+913 ESIKTLLNVTA
-921 SSNESTFE
+921 NKNQYE
-929 PKDIAKVE
+929 PSEIAKIN
-937 FKSGV
+937 FKSGA
-942 KDAYVYYEVEANQV
+942 KDATVYYEVEANEKV
-956 IIEKGFLDLNKKS
+956 IEKGFLDLSKKS
-969 KVEIP
+969 SIEIP

-980 GGIYMNYVMTKF
+980 GGIYVNYVMTKF
-992 NDVQSGSLNLAVPFT
+992 NDSQTGTLNLMVPFSN
-1007 DKQLKV
+1007 KNLKV

-1064 FNVYNFTNPRRNNPF
+1064 FNVYNITNRRVNRSF
-1079 NLYQFYM
+1079 NLYQFYLVNG
-1086 TTPSNVI
+1086 SSAI
-1093 YNHTNYDFYARG
+1093 YNNRYYDFYSGG
-1105 YAGLDLNLFDFGFNQ
+1105 YAGLSFDLFDFGFNQ
-1120 YRMSRRMMKVAAP
+1120 YRMNRRMMKSAAP
-1133 TANVNREG
+1133 SVKMKEVSENEIHVDVQMGAADNVDLEGGVVTAMGITRDK
-1141 KESISQTG
+1141 KELGYASQ
-1149 GGEVNLVGGIEMD
+1149 E
-1162 SANAYEEV
+1162 
-1170 DIALQDKALGLI
+1170 
-1182 TSSDNITIR
+1182 ITIR
-1191 GISSVDNPNA
+1191 GLSNLAADNNP
-1201 LYVIDGVVYD
+1201 LFVVDGVVYD
-1211 KAPNLNSDDIQS
+1211 KMPSDLTEADILS
-1223 INVLKGEEATAL
+1223 INVLKDGAATAV
-1235 YGARGAN
+1235 YGSRGAN
-1242 GVVVITTRKGANA
+1242 GVVVITTKKAANA
-1255 ALDQVK
+1255 TLDNVK

-1268 TAFFYPTLKTD
+1268 TAFFYPNLKTD
-1279 ADGNIMI
+1279 ANGNIII

-1295 EWKFMALAHTPDL
+1295 EWKFMAIAHTPDL

-1332 LREGDRISVSS
+1332 LREGDKISVSS
-1343 KINNLSDNALN
+1343 KINNLSDKELY

-1367 QPIDAQFKLTNAV
+1367 QPIDAQFKLTNAI
-1380 QNFNV
+1380 QKFNV

-1440 YVKEGQNKSFRF
+1440 YVKEGQKKSFQF
-1452 ENMVNNKSTSLDN
+1452 ENMINNKSTSLDN

-1508 EKVIRSNPK
+1508 EKVINSNPK

-1600 GRPNEYITTHIV
+1600 GRPNEYITTYIV
-1612 SGFGNMKKMEV
+1612 SGFGNMKKMDV

-1650 FNEFKKDQKSLKD
+1650 FKEFKKDQKSFKD
-1663 VVYADGLHYLYA
+1663 VVYSDGLHYLYA
-1675 RSFFLTEYPL
+1675 RSFFLQEYPMS
-1685 AKELEE
+1685 KELEE

-1717 VMNRFGMQPAA
+1717 VMNRFQMQSAA
-1728 KIAVNSIKEKAVLS
+1728 KIVVNSIKEKAVES
-1742 DELGM
+1742 DEMGM

-1766 ALLIEAFDEVSK
+1766 SLLIEAFDEVTK

-1810 ALMNFGKSWMDAEKG
+1810 ALMNFGKSWIDADKG
-1825 IDVKIGNQK
+1825 IEVKIGNQK
-1834 LNLDQNTQS
+1834 FDLDKNAQA
-1843 GSGYVKTSWNKAE
+1843 GSGYVKTSWNKEE
-1856 IKPEMGSV
+1856 IKPEMGRI
-1864 EVAKTSPGVAWG
+1864 EVSKTSPGVAWG

-1895 IRFNKKLFVK
+1895 IKFNKKLFVK
-1905 QNTTNGPVLK
+1905 SNSANGPILK

-1927 IVTVRLEI
+1927 IVSVRLEI
-1935 SIDRNMQFVHI
+1935 SVDRNMQFVHI

-1984 DFMRKG
+1984 DYMRKG

>member
-1 MKQLLFLIFILTN
+1 MKQLLFLLLILTN
-14 SMLMAQSQ
+14 SMLMAQSPT
-22 AIDQKW
+22 IDQKW

-44 PKIDEIKT
+44 PKIDELKA
-52 LSKKENNQQSYLKAL
+52 LSRKQNNQQSYLKAL

-74 VATTDETD
+74 VATSDETD
-82 DVNFVFELFKKE
+82 DVNFVFDLFKK
-94 ADGKSTVN
+94 DLDKKSNVN
-102 NAIVHSYLAEL
+102 NAIVYSYLAEL
-113 YQLYFNE
+113 YQLYYNE
-120 NRWKIQSRTNVENQ
+120 NRWKINSRTNVENQ
-134 SGTDVRFWTEKTFN
+134 ATNDVRFWTEDTFN
-148 QVIDDHFSKSIQY
+148 KTINDYFSKSIQP
-161 KNDLIDAKSQ
+161 KNELINAKSQ

-176 LNVAGEA
+176 LNLAED
-183 KTAQQQ
+183 KKNAQQQ
-189 ADLTPTLY
+189 LDLTPTLY

-209 QNNNQEKAKLLL
+209 QNDEKDKANQLLN
-221 TDLVDINKRKG
+221 DLVQLNTQKNN
-232 FENAVLY
+232 ENAVLY
-239 NELLLVENKRNSIS
+239 NELILIDSKRGSTS
-253 IQEFIKLKEALAAK
+253 VQEIIKQKESLATK

-273 SAYVYA
+273 SSYVYA
-279 TLATDYYG
+279 TLTTDYYG

-295 INKIFGVQEKVAKL
+295 VNKIFEIQQKVAKL
-309 YPDTEEKKVIDNLI
+309 YPNSEELENINNLV
-323 SKIKSQELNVQAEK
+323 SKIKSQELSVQAER
-337 YLNENQNTPIQL
+337 YMNENQNTPIQL
-349 THKNLTKVFV
+349 THKNLSQVFV

-371 QKLQVLNVY
+371 QKIQALNVY
-380 NDNRIADAQKFL
+380 NENRISEAQKFL

-398 DQYAIDV
+398 EQYTIDV
-405 KSFDDFQ
+405 KSFEDYQ
-412 KHATIVKLNPLKAGR
+412 NHSTIVKLNPLKSGR
-427 YIVLFSNNAEFKINT
+427 YIVLFSNNSEFKINT
-442 KDEIDFLDVMVS
+442 KDDIDYLDVMVS
-454 KYAVNPLND
+454 KYAINSLNE
-463 KLSVV
+463 KVSVV

-473 KPEANV
+473 KPESNV
-479 TVELSNFTNYD
+479 AVEFSNLTNYN
-490 KKETKVVVADKNGVI
+490 KKEFKILTSDKDGMI
-505 QIPSGWRNFQ
+505 TIPSGWRNLQ
-515 YRVKDEHTIYSTYYY
+515 YRVKDEHTIYSAYYY
-530 NYYNED
+530 DYDRYDDDND
-536 VRSTNE
+536 SS

-562 IFYTS
+562 IYYSSNDKS
-567 RDKTR
+567 RN
-572 KVIPN
+572 VVPN
-577 TKLTLGV
+577 SKLTIALF
-584 YDVNQKEIS
+584 DVNGKELS
-593 KVDLITNEF
+593 KVDLTTNEF
-602 GSVNGNFVLPNNGLT
+602 GSVNGSFVLPSSALT
-617 GNFTIKPINSQG
+617 GNFTIRPVNVQG

-651 GVYSLNDQV
+651 GVYSLNDKV

-692 PWYRIIPP
+692 PWYRSIPAD
-700 NRGEREEITFGETT
+700 RGEREEITFGDTT

-754 ETQSASSSVKVGD
+754 ETQSESSSVKVGD
-767 TRMTLNVNIPE
+767 TRMSLNVAVSE
-778 KTKADE
+778 KTKADD
-784 LKAFKVA
+784 LKAFKVE
-791 VKNLNDETLEGK
+791 VKNLNDEKLDGK
-803 GHVEIYALNAPKEIV
+803 GHIEIYSLNAPKEVV
-818 RRQKFTTDYNYYSKE
+818 RRQKFTTDYNVYSKE

-847 MNPKTWKIDQ
+847 MNPKTWTTNQ
-857 KVFESDFDTNVSNEI
+857 KVFESDFDTKVSDEI
-872 KFNQASNL
+872 QFNQASNL
-880 AEGYYVVK
+880 EEGYYVFK
-888 GFVLDGTQKV
+888 GFVMDGTQKV
-898 EVDKLIYVS
+898 EVDKLVYVS

-913 EIKTLLTV
+913 EIKTLLAV
-921 SSNESTFE
+921 SPNQSTYQ
-929 PKDIAKVE
+929 PKDVAKIE
-937 FKSGV
+937 FKSGS
-942 KDAYVYYEVEANQV
+942 KNTFVYYEVEANQT
-956 IIEKGFLDLNKKS
+956 IIEKGFLDLSKKS
-969 KVEIP
+969 VVEIP

-980 GGIYMNYVMTKF
+980 GGIYVNYAMTKF
-992 NDVQSGSLNLAVPFT
+992 NDVQTGSLNLAIPFT
-1007 DKQLKV
+1007 NKQLKV

-1064 FNVYNFTNPRRNNPF
+1064 FNVYNFTNSRRNNPF
-1079 NLYQFYM
+1079 NLYQFYL
-1086 TTPSNVI
+1086 TNPSRAI
-1093 YNHTNYDFYARG
+1093 YYRTNYDFYARG

-1120 YRMSRRMMKVAAP
+1120 YRMNRRMMKSVAAP
-1133 TANVNREG
+1133 IQMNNELAGNVH
-1141 KESISQTG
+1141 
-1149 GGEVNLVGGIEMD
+1149 GILPD
-1162 SANAYEEV
+1162 SAYVTADLEGGV
-1170 DIALQDKALGLI
+1170 VTGMGIVRDKKSIGYA
-1182 TSSDNITIR
+1182 SQEITIR
-1191 GISSVDNPNA
+1191 GASSLQGNENA

-1211 KAPNLNSDDIQS
+1211 KSPNLNPDDIQS
-1223 INVLKGEEATAL
+1223 MNILKGGEATAL

-1242 GVVVITTRKGANA
+1242 GVVVITTKKGANA
-1255 ALDQVK
+1255 ALDNVK

-1268 TAFFYPTLKTD
+1268 TAFFYPNLKTD
-1279 ADGNIMI
+1279 AKGNVIV

-1295 EWKFMALAHTPDL
+1295 EWKFMAIAHTPDL

-1332 LREGDRISVSS
+1332 LREGDQISVSS
-1343 KINNLSDNALN
+1343 KINNLSDKVLN

-1367 QPIDAQFKLTNAV
+1367 QPIDAQFNLKNAV
-1380 QNFNV
+1380 QNFSV

-1390 DQVTWTI
+1390 DQVTWII

-1440 YVKEGQNKSFRF
+1440 YVKEGQKKSFQF
-1452 ENMVNNKSTSLDN
+1452 ENMINNKSTSLDN

-1508 EKVIRSNPK
+1508 EKVINSNPK

-1534 LQLNQELKN
+1534 LQLNQDLKN

-1612 SGFGNMKKMEV
+1612 SGFGNMKKMDV

-1650 FNEFKKDQKSLKD
+1650 FKEFKKDQKSFKD
-1663 VVYADGLHYLYA
+1663 VVYSDGLHYLYA
-1675 RSFFLTEYPL
+1675 RSFFLEDYPMS
-1685 AKELEE
+1685 KELEE

-1717 VMNRFGMQPAA
+1717 VMNRFQMQSAA
-1728 KIAVNSIKEKAVLS
+1728 KIVVNSIKEKAVES
-1742 DELGM
+1742 DEMGM

-1766 ALLIEAFDEVSK
+1766 SLLIEAFDEVSK

-1810 ALMNFGKSWMDAEKG
+1810 ALMNFGKSWIDADKG
-1825 IDVKIGNQK
+1825 IEVKIGNQK
-1834 LNLDQNTQS
+1834 FDLDKNAQA
-1843 GSGYVKTSWNKAE
+1843 GSGYVKTSWNKEE
-1856 IKPEMGSV
+1856 IKPDMGRV
-1864 EVAKTSPGVAWG
+1864 EVSKTSPGVAWG

-1895 IRFNKKLFVK
+1895 IKFNKKLFVK
-1905 QNTTNGPVLK
+1905 SNSANGPILK

-1935 SIDRNMQFVHI
+1935 SVDRNMQFVHI

-1984 DFMRKG
+1984 DYMRKG

>member
-1 MKQLLFLIFILTN
+1 
-14 SMLMAQSQ
+14 
-22 AIDQKW
+22 
-28 KEIDQ
+28 
-33 QMQNGQFKSIQ
+33 
-44 PKIDEIKT
+44 
-52 LSKKENNQQSYLKAL
+52 
-67 FYEAKIK
+67 
-74 VATTDETD
+74 
-82 DVNFVFELFKKE
+82 
-94 ADGKSTVN
+94 
-102 NAIVHSYLAEL
+102 
-113 YQLYFNE
+113 
-120 NRWKIQSRTNVENQ
+120 
-134 SGTDVRFWTEKTFN
+134 
-148 QVIDDHFSKSIQY
+148 
-161 KNDLIDAKSQ
+161 
-171 DYKMI
+171 
-176 LNVAGEA
+176 
-183 KTAQQQ
+183 
-189 ADLTPTLY
+189 
-197 DVLAK
+197 
-202 KYINYLN
+202 
-209 QNNNQEKAKLLL
+209 
-221 TDLVDINKRKG
+221 
-232 FENAVLY
+232 
-239 NELLLVENKRNSIS
+239 
-253 IQEFIKLKEALAAK
+253 
-267 YPKAWY
+267 
-273 SAYVYA
+273 
-279 TLATDYYG
+279 
-287 LQEDKLAN
+287 
-295 INKIFGVQEKVAKL
+295 
-309 YPDTEEKKVIDNLI
+309 
-323 SKIKSQELNVQAEK
+323 
-337 YLNENQNTPIQL
+337 
-349 THKNLTKVFV
+349 
-359 KIFAYNEGFDGK
+359 
-371 QKLQVLNVY
+371 
-380 NDNRIADAQKFL
+380 
-392 NSLKVV
+392 
-398 DQYAIDV
+398 
-405 KSFDDFQ
+405 
-412 KHATIVKLNPLKAGR
+412 
-427 YIVLFSNNAEFKINT
+427 
-442 KDEIDFLDVMVS
+442 MVS
-454 KYAVNPLND
+454 KYAINSLND

-473 KPEANV
+473 KPESNV
-479 TVELSNFTNYD
+479 AVEFSNLTNYN
-490 KKETKVVVADKNGVI
+490 KKETKTLTSDKDGI
-505 QIPSGWRNFQ
+505 ITIPSGWRNLQ

-530 NYYNED
+530 DYDRDDED
-536 VRSTNE
+536 DDSS

-562 IFYTS
+562 IYYLS
-567 RDKTR
+567 KDKTR
-572 KVIPN
+572 NIIPN
-577 TKLTLGV
+577 SKLTIAL
-584 YDVNQKEIS
+584 YDVNNKELS
-593 KVDLITNEF
+593 KIDLTTNEF
-602 GSVNGNFVLPNNGLT
+602 GSVNGSFILPSSALT
-617 GNFTIKPINSQG
+617 GNFSIRAINEDG

-651 GVYSLNDQV
+651 GVYSLNDKV

-692 PWYRIIPP
+692 PWYRSIPAG
-700 NRGEREEITFGETT
+700 RGEREEITFGDTT

-725 VAKPAS
+725 VAKPVS

-754 ETQSASSSVKVGD
+754 ETQSESSSVKVGD
-767 TRMTLNVNIPE
+767 TRISLNIAISE
-778 KTKADE
+778 KAKVDD
-784 LKAFKVA
+784 LKAFKIE
-791 VKNLNDETLEGK
+791 VKNLNDEKLDGK
-803 GHVEIYALNAPKEIV
+803 GHVEIYSLNAPKEIV
-818 RRQKFTTDYNYYSKE
+818 RRQKFTTDYNIYSKE
-833 EFKKLFPNEPYGDE
+833 EFKKIFPNEPYGDE
-847 MNPKTWKIDQ
+847 MNPKTWTTNQ
-857 KVFESDFDTNVSNEI
+857 KVFESDFDTKISDEI

-880 AEGYYVVK
+880 EEGYYVVK
-888 GFVLDGTQKV
+888 GFVMDGTQKV

-913 EIKTLLTV
+913 AIKTLLAV
-921 SSNESTFE
+921 SPNKLTFE
-929 PKDIAKVE
+929 PKDVAKIE
-937 FKSGV
+937 FKSGS
-942 KDAYVYYEVEANQV
+942 KNTFVYYEVEANQT
-956 IIEKGFLDLNKKS
+956 IIEKGFLDLSKKS
-969 KVEIP
+969 VVEIP

-980 GGIYMNYVMTKF
+980 GGIYVNYAMTKF
-992 NDVQSGSLNLAVPFT
+992 NDVQTGSLNLAIPFT
-1007 DKQLKV
+1007 NKQLKV

-1064 FNVYNFTNPRRNNPF
+1064 FNVYNFTNSRRNNPF
-1079 NLYQFYM
+1079 NLYQFYL
-1086 TTPSNVI
+1086 TNPSRAI
-1093 YNHTNYDFYARG
+1093 YYRTNYDFYARG

-1120 YRMSRRMMKVAAP
+1120 YRMNRRMMKSVAAP
-1133 TANVNREG
+1133 IQMNNELAGNVHGILPDSAYVTADLEGGVVTGMGIVRDKKSLGYSTQAGEPGASANVTVRGVSSAE
-1141 KESISQTG
+1141 IS
-1149 GGEVNLVGGIEMD
+1149 
-1162 SANAYEEV
+1162 
-1170 DIALQDKALGLI
+1170 
-1182 TSSDNITIR
+1182 
-1191 GISSVDNPNA
+1191 NA
-1201 LYVIDGVVYD
+1201 LYVVDGVVYD
-1211 KAPNLNSDDIQS
+1211 IMPELNSDDIQS
-1223 INVLKGEEATAL
+1223 MNVLKGEEATAL

-1242 GVVVITTRKGANA
+1242 GVVIITTKKEANA
-1255 ALDQVK
+1255 TLDNVK

-1268 TAFFYPTLKTD
+1268 TAFFYPNLKTD
-1279 ADGNIMI
+1279 AKGNIII

-1295 EWKFMALAHTPDL
+1295 EWKFMAIAHTPDL

-1332 LREGDRISVSS
+1332 LREGDQISVSS
-1343 KINNLSDNALN
+1343 KINNLSDKVLN

-1380 QNFNV
+1380 QNFSV

-1440 YVKEGQNKSFRF
+1440 YVKEGQKKSFQF
-1452 ENMVNNKSTSLDN
+1452 DNMINNKSTSLDN

-1473 TNPIWYAIFS
+1473 TNPIWYAVFS

-1508 EKVIRSNPK
+1508 EKVINSNPK

-1543 IILEETPWVKN
+1543 IILEETPWMKN

-1565 AVLFQLNQMQTEM
+1565 AVLFELNQMQTEM

-1612 SGFGNMKKMEV
+1612 SGFGNMKKMDV

-1650 FNEFKKDQKSLKD
+1650 FKEFKKDQKSFKD
-1663 VVYADGLHYLYA
+1663 VTYSDGLHYLYA
-1675 RSFFLTEYPL
+1675 RSFFLEDYPMS
-1685 AKELEE
+1685 KELEE
-1691 MKTAMLKNLNDTKLD
+1691 MKTAMLKNLNDTKLE

-1717 VMNRFGMQPAA
+1717 VMNRFGMQSAA
-1728 KIAVNSIKEKAVLS
+1728 KIVVNSIKEKAVES
-1742 DELGM
+1742 DEMGM

-1766 ALLIEAFDEVSK
+1766 SLLIEAFDEVTK

-1810 ALMNFGKSWMDAEKG
+1810 ALMNFGKSWIDAEKG
-1825 IDVKIGNQK
+1825 IEVKIGNQK
-1834 LNLDQNTQS
+1834 IDLDNNAQA
-1843 GSGYVKTSWNKAE
+1843 GSGYVKTSWNKEE
-1856 IKPEMGSV
+1856 IKPEMGKV
-1864 EVAKTSPGVAWG
+1864 EVSKTSPGVAWG

-1895 IRFNKKLFVK
+1895 IKFNKKLFVK
-1905 QNTTNGPVLK
+1905 SNSANGPILK

-1935 SIDRNMQFVHI
+1935 SVDRNMQFVHI

-1974 TRDAATNFFS
+1974 TRDAVTNFFS
-1984 DFMRKG
+1984 DYMRKG

-2004 NFSNGITSMQN
+2004 NFSNGITSIQN

>member
-1 MKQLLFLIFILTN
+1 
-14 SMLMAQSQ
+14 MAQSPT
-22 AIDQKW
+22 IDQKW

-44 PKIDEIKT
+44 PKIDEVKA
-52 LSKKENNQQSYLKAL
+52 LSKKQNNQQSYLKAL

-74 VATTDETD
+74 VATSDETD
-82 DVNFVFELFKKE
+82 DVNFVFDLFKKDLDE
-94 ADGKSTVN
+94 KSNVN
-102 NAIVHSYLAEL
+102 NAIVYSYLAEL
-113 YQLYFNE
+113 YQLYYNE
-120 NRWKIQSRTNVENQ
+120 NRWKINSRTNVENQ
-134 SGTDVRFWTEKTFN
+134 VTNDVRFWTEDTFKKTIN
-148 QVIDDHFSKSIQY
+148 DYFSKSILP
-161 KNDLIDAKSQ
+161 KNELINAKSQ

-176 LNVAGEA
+176 LNLAED
-183 KTAQQQ
+183 KKNAQQQ
-189 ADLTPTLY
+189 LDLTPTLY

-209 QNNNQEKAKLLL
+209 QNDEKDIANQLLN
-221 TDLVDINKRKG
+221 DLVQLNTQKNN
-232 FENAVLY
+232 ENAVLY
-239 NELLLVENKRNSIS
+239 NELILIDSKRGSTS
-253 IQEFIKLKEALAAK
+253 VQEIIKQKESLATK

-273 SAYVYA
+273 SSYVYA

-295 INKIFGVQEKVAKL
+295 VNKIFEIQQKVAKL
-309 YPDTEEKKVIDNLI
+309 YPNSEELENINNLV
-323 SKIKSQELNVQAEK
+323 SKIKAQELSVQAER
-337 YLNENQNTPIQL
+337 YINENQNTPIQL
-349 THKNLTKVFV
+349 THKNLSKVFV
-359 KIFAYNEGFDGK
+359 KVFAYNEGFDGK
-371 QKLQVLNVY
+371 QKIQALNVY
-380 NDNRIADAQKFL
+380 NENRISEAQKFL
-392 NSLKVV
+392 NSLQVV
-398 DQYAIDV
+398 DQYTIDV
-405 KSFDDFQ
+405 KSFEDYQ
-412 KHATIVKLNPLKAGR
+412 NHSTIVKLNPLKSGR
-427 YIVLFSNNAEFKINT
+427 YIVLFSNNSEFKINT
-442 KDEIDFLDVMVS
+442 KDDIDYLDIMVS
-454 KYAVNPLND
+454 KYAINSLNE
-463 KLSVV
+463 KVSVV

-473 KPEANV
+473 KPESNV
-479 TVELSNFTNYD
+479 AVEFSNLSDYN
-490 KKETKVVVADKNGVI
+490 KKEFKILTSNKDGIITFPAT
-505 QIPSGWRNFQ
+505 WRNFQ
-515 YRVKDEHTIYSTYYY
+515 YRIKDEHTIYSTYYY
-530 NYYNED
+530 DYDRYDED
-536 VRSTNE
+536 DDSS

-562 IFYTS
+562 IYYS
-567 RDKTR
+567 SKDKTR
-572 KVIPN
+572 NVIPN
-577 TKLTLGV
+577 SKLTIALF
-584 YDVNQKEIS
+584 DVNDKELS
-593 KVDLITNEF
+593 KVDLKTNEF
-602 GSVNGNFVLPNNGLT
+602 GSVNGSFVLPSSALT
-617 GNFTIKPINSQG
+617 GNFSIRAINEDG

-651 GVYSLNDQV
+651 GVYSLNDNV

-692 PWYRIIPP
+692 PWYRSIPVG
-700 NRGEREEITFGETT
+700 RGEREEITFGDTT

-754 ETQSASSSVKVGD
+754 ETLSESSLVKVGD
-767 TRMTLNVNIPE
+767 TRMSLNVAVSE
-778 KTKADE
+778 KTKADD
-784 LKAFKVA
+784 LKAFKVE
-791 VKNLNDETLEGK
+791 VKNLNDEKLDGK
-803 GHVEIYALNAPKEIV
+803 GHLEIYSLNAPKEVV
-818 RRQKFTTDYNYYSKE
+818 RRQKFTTDYKFYSKE

-847 MNPKTWKIDQ
+847 MNPKTWTTNQ
-857 KVFESDFDTNVSNEI
+857 KVFESDFDTKVSDEI

-880 AEGYYVVK
+880 EEGYYVIK

-898 EVDKLIYVS
+898 EVDKLVYVS

-913 EIKTLLTV
+913 AIKTLLAV
-921 SSNESTFE
+921 SPNQSTYQ
-929 PKDIAKVE
+929 PKDVAKIE
-937 FKSGV
+937 FKSGS
-942 KDAYVYYEVEANQV
+942 KNTFVYYEVEANQA
-956 IIEKGFLDLNKKS
+956 IIEKGFLDLSKKS
-969 KVEIP
+969 IVEIP

-980 GGIYMNYVMTKF
+980 GGIYVNYAMTKF
-992 NDVQSGSLNLAVPFT
+992 NDVQTGSLNLAIPFT
-1007 DKQLKV
+1007 NKQLKV
-1013 TAEVLRDKLTP
+1013 SAEVLRDKLTP

-1064 FNVYNFTNPRRNNPF
+1064 FNVYNFTNSRRNNPF
-1079 NLYQFYM
+1079 NLYQFYS
-1086 TTPSNVI
+1086 TNPSRAI
-1093 YNHTNYDFYARG
+1093 YYRTNYDFYARG

-1120 YRMSRRMMKVAAP
+1120 YRMNRRMMKSVAAP
-1133 TANVNREG
+1133 IQMNNELAGNVH
-1141 KESISQTG
+1141 
-1149 GGEVNLVGGIEMD
+1149 GILPD
-1162 SANAYEEV
+1162 SAYVTADLEGGV
-1170 DIALQDKALGLI
+1170 VTGMGIVRDKKSLGYA
-1182 TSSDNITIR
+1182 SQEITIR
-1191 GISSVDNPNA
+1191 GASSLQGNENA
-1201 LYVIDGVVYD
+1201 LYVVDGVVYD
-1211 KAPNLNSDDIQS
+1211 KMPEFNPDDIQS
-1223 INVLKGEEATAL
+1223 MNVLKGEEATAL

-1242 GVVVITTRKGANA
+1242 GVVIITTKKGANA
-1255 ALDQVK
+1255 ALDNVK

-1268 TAFFYPTLKTD
+1268 TAFFYPNLKTD
-1279 ADGNIMI
+1279 AKGNVIV

-1295 EWKFMALAHTPDL
+1295 EWKFMAIAHTPDL

-1320 KDLMVVPNMPRF
+1320 KDLMIVPNMPRF
-1332 LREGDRISVSS
+1332 LREGDQISVSS
-1343 KINNLSDNALN
+1343 KINNLSDKVLN

-1367 QPIDAQFKLTNAV
+1367 QPIEAQFKLTNAV
-1380 QNFNV
+1380 QNFSV

-1427 LTNRMMVT
+1427 LTNRMMVI

-1440 YVKEGQNKSFRF
+1440 YVKEGQKKSFQF
-1452 ENMVNNKSTSLDN
+1452 ENMINNKSTSLDN

-1508 EKVIRSNPK
+1508 EKVINSNPK

-1534 LQLNQELKN
+1534 LQLNQDLKN

-1612 SGFGNMKKMEV
+1612 SGFGNMKKMDV

-1650 FNEFKKDQKSLKD
+1650 FKEFKKDQKSFKD
-1663 VVYADGLHYLYA
+1663 VVYSDGLHYLYA
-1675 RSFFLTEYPL
+1675 RSFFLEDYPMS
-1685 AKELEE
+1685 KELEE

-1717 VMNRFGMQPAA
+1717 VMNRFQMQSAA
-1728 KIAVNSIKEKAVLS
+1728 KIVVNSIKEKAVES
-1742 DELGM
+1742 DEMGM

-1766 ALLIEAFDEVSK
+1766 SLLIEAFDEVTK

-1810 ALMNFGKSWMDAEKG
+1810 ALMNFGKSWIDADKG
-1825 IDVKIGNQK
+1825 IEVKIGSQK
-1834 LNLDQNTQS
+1834 FDLDKNAQA
-1843 GSGYVKTSWNKAE
+1843 GSGYVKTSWNKE
-1856 IKPEMGSV
+1856 DIKPDMGKV
-1864 EVAKTSPGVAWG
+1864 EVSKTSPGVAWG

-1895 IRFNKKLFVK
+1895 IKFNKKLFVK
-1905 QNTTNGPVLK
+1905 SNSANGPILK

-1927 IVTVRLEI
+1927 ILTVRLEI
-1935 SIDRNMQFVHI
+1935 SVDRNMQFVHI

-1984 DFMRKG
+1984 DYMRKG

>member
-1 MKQLLFLIFILTN
+1 
-14 SMLMAQSQ
+14 MAQSQ

-82 DVNFVFELFKKE
+82 DVNFIFDLFKKE
-94 ADGKSTVN
+94 LGGKSTVN

-120 NRWKIQSRTNVENQ
+120 NRWKIQGRTNVENQ
-134 SGTDVRFWTEKTFN
+134 SGTDVRFWTEETFN

-209 QNNNQEKAKLLL
+209 QNNNQEKANLLL

-239 NELLLVENKRNSIS
+239 NELLLVENKRNLIS
-253 IQEFIKLKEALAAK
+253 AQEFIKLKEALAAK

-295 INKIFGVQEKVAKL
+295 VNKIFDIQEKVAKL
-309 YPDTEEKKVIDNLI
+309 YPDTEEKKVIDNLV

-412 KHATIVKLNPLKAGR
+412 EHATIVKLNPLKAGR

-479 TVELSNFTNYD
+479 AVELSNFTNYN

-584 YDVNQKEIS
+584 YDVNQKEVS

-651 GVYSLNDQV
+651 GIYSLNDQV

-692 PWYRIIPP
+692 PWYRSIPA
-700 NRGEREEITFGETT
+700 NRGEREEIAFGETA

-731 EKKKDEVRTYNYFIE
+731 EKKKDEIRTYNYFIE

-754 ETQSASSSVKVGD
+754 ETQSESSSVKVGD
-767 TRMTLNVNIPE
+767 TRMTLNVNISE
-778 KTKADE
+778 KTKAEE
-784 LKAFKVA
+784 LKTFKVD

-818 RRQKFTTDYNYYSKE
+818 RRQKFTTDYNVYSKE

-880 AEGYYVVK
+880 EEGYYVVK
-888 GFVLDGTQKV
+888 GFVLDGMQKV
-898 EVDKLIYVS
+898 EVDKLIYIS
-907 NEKKAN
+907 NEKKTN

-921 SSNESTFE
+921 SSNKSTFQ
-929 PKDIAKVE
+929 PKDVAKVE

-980 GGIYMNYVMTKF
+980 GGIYMNYAMTKF

-1034 EGPNKDKVSAEVLAS
+1034 EGPNKDKVSEEVLAG

-1105 YAGLDLNLFDFGFNQ
+1105 YAGLELNLFDFGFNQ

-1133 TANVNREG
+1133 TANVANELAG
-1141 KESISQTG
+1141 SIAGVQAEAADAS
-1149 GGEVNLVGGIEMD
+1149 L
-1162 SANAYEEV
+1162 EEV
-1170 DIALQDKALGLI
+1170 VTVGYGGPGGA
-1182 TSSDNITIR
+1182 DNIRIR
-1191 GISSVDNPNA
+1191 GASSLAGYEKA
-1201 LYVIDGVVYD
+1201 LYVVDGVVHD
-1211 KAPNLNSDDIQS
+1211 KAPNFNSDDIQS
-1223 INVLKGEEATAL
+1223 MNVLKGEEATAL

-1242 GVVVITTRKGANA
+1242 GVVVITTKKGANT

-1332 LREGDRISVSS
+1332 LREGDKVSVSS
-1343 KINNLSDNALN
+1343 KINNLSDNVLN

-1367 QPIDAQFKLTNAV
+1367 QPIDGQFKLTNAV
-1380 QNFNV
+1380 QNFSV

-1440 YVKEGQNKSFRF
+1440 YVKEGQKKSFRF

-1508 EKVIRSNPK
+1508 EKVINSNPK
-1517 IKAVFDDWNKKG
+1517 IKVVFDDWNKKG

-1623 NFKAFEIDVNPLI
+1623 NFKAFEMDINPLV

-1663 VVYADGLHYLYA
+1663 IVYADGLHYLYA

-1717 VMNRFGMQPAA
+1717 VMNRFGMQPVA
-1728 KIAVNSIKEKAVLS
+1728 KTVVNSIKEKAVLS

-1778 DEKSV
+1778 DAKSV

-1834 LNLDQNTQS
+1834 LDLDQNTQA

-1856 IKPEMGSV
+1856 IKLDMGSV

-1905 QNTTNGPVLK
+1905 QNTANGPVLK
-1915 EITTSTPIKVGD
+1915 EITISTPIKVGD

-1935 SIDRNMQFVHI
+1935 STDRNMQFVHI